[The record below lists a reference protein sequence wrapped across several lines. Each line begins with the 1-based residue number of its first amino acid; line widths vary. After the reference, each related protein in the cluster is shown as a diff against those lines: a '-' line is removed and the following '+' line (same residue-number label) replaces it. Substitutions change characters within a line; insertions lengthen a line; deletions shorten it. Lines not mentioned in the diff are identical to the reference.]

1 MHNEYDKIEVLDGL
15 SGVRAKLAMYIG
27 GTGVGEDGTPPRALI
42 QMLQETISNSLDEAI
57 SGYGNEIVVTVH
69 DDNSVSVCD
78 HGRGIPAGDDL
89 QDAINAFTKT
99 HASGKF
105 SAGAYTTGTTGM
117 HGIGMKAVNAASSFM
132 RVESIREDGSAFL
145 LEFECGELTLKRYG
159 DVIREELS
167 DKIGPHGTLIT
178 FMPDTGPVSD
188 TITKPVLESNE
199 WDIDEVKSRCEIAAF
214 LTPGVTIT
222 LNAREESTQWCYP
235 GGLDE
240 WFSEGRETVSVA
252 GTANVDGH
260 EIQVELVVSD
270 GSGSIVSFANGV
282 ATKDGG
288 YHEAGLRAS
297 LPAAFSTFA
306 NRKFVS
312 ADVLSALDM
321 AVHVKV
327 PADIIEFEGQTKEKL
342 GTSRARQAVSDIVK
356 GKFVDALFDNSSFA
370 KKLIESIDA
379 AKSDREAIVK
389 ARELA
394 KKAREATRGVD
405 RLSVSSK
412 LKTASSRNPAEK
424 ELIITEGDS
433 ASGIGR
439 DPKTQAIM
447 PLRGKIKNVYEI
459 PLAEALSNKE
469 VSTLISV
476 LGAGVSKDFD
486 PKKSQYGRVLIACF
500 TGDTTVRLVDGK
512 TKTFRELVDSN
523 EEIWVWSRTK
533 DGRIVPAKSTGAFK
547 TRTSDDLVEITLDN
561 DDTFTCTADH
571 MIMLSDGQFV
581 RADELDEN
589 DSLSPIYFDEE
600 NGRQMVFD
608 EDSGQF
614 KFAYRIIAEELFDRE
629 RHDAMDRLAEEIDS
643 GQIESHQRSV
653 QVHHLD
659 GDKKNDCPSN
669 LEWLTASEH
678 FRRHNELGWTCYN
691 IGDKHRERVR
701 ELHHQGHYADYT
713 WADTYNGSPKH
724 IEDVKR
730 AHREGRYKHCSFNAR
745 GYNGSEQNR
754 ETARRTNRLSHHRE
768 SVKDG
773 KILNTVAYL
782 LQTGRVI
789 DETTFDFH
797 RQKGCMTFERA
808 LERFESV
815 EEMIQ
820 LAADRVGA
828 IDVDSWRPCREYS
841 HYDNNRKQRTQIA
854 RVIRKMIDEDRPLT
868 IDEYQSSK
876 GSRTMSIQ
884 TAIDRGLFES
894 FDEIIEYAKHVNHS
908 VKSIRRL
915 DSTED
920 VYCLRVPE
928 YGNFALGCGVFV
940 KNCDQDSD
948 GFHIRTLLLGM
959 FFKLCPGLIENGML
973 YVVQSPLYKAI
984 KYVNGQQHSIMIY
997 SESEMVDRRNELAGY
1012 EIRRFKGLGEMSP
1025 EESHAAIADKETRH
1039 LTKITVDDAR
1049 HASTVLKRL
1058 LGNDLD
1064 GRKQWLAQEVRF

>member
-57 SGYGNEIVVTVH
+57 SGYGDEIVVTVR
-69 DDNSVSVCD
+69 DDNSVSVLD
-78 HGRGIPAGDDL
+78 HGRGIPAGVDL

-117 HGIGMKAVNAASSFM
+117 HGIGMKAVNAASSLM

-159 DVIREELS
+159 DVIREELL

-222 LNAREESTQWCYP
+222 LNARGESTRWCYP
-235 GGLDE
+235 GGLAE
-240 WFSEGRETVSVA
+240 WFSEGREAVSVT
-252 GTANVDGH
+252 GTSSVDGH

-486 PKKSQYGRVLIACF
+486 PKKSQYGRVLIAA
-500 TGDTTVRLVDGK
+500 DADVDG
-512 TKTFRELVDSN
+512 
-523 EEIWVWSRTK
+523 
-533 DGRIVPAKSTGAFK
+533 A
-547 TRTSDDLVEITLDN
+547 
-561 DDTFTCTADH
+561 
-571 MIMLSDGQFV
+571 
-581 RADELDEN
+581 
-589 DSLSPIYFDEE
+589 
-600 NGRQMVFD
+600 
-608 EDSGQF
+608 
-614 KFAYRIIAEELFDRE
+614 
-629 RHDAMDRLAEEIDS
+629 
-643 GQIESHQRSV
+643 
-653 QVHHLD
+653 
-659 GDKKNDCPSN
+659 
-669 LEWLTASEH
+669 
-678 FRRHNELGWTCYN
+678 
-691 IGDKHRERVR
+691 
-701 ELHHQGHYADYT
+701 
-713 WADTYNGSPKH
+713 
-724 IEDVKR
+724 
-730 AHREGRYKHCSFNAR
+730 
-745 GYNGSEQNR
+745 
-754 ETARRTNRLSHHRE
+754 
-768 SVKDG
+768 
-773 KILNTVAYL
+773 
-782 LQTGRVI
+782 
-789 DETTFDFH
+789 
-797 RQKGCMTFERA
+797 
-808 LERFESV
+808 
-815 EEMIQ
+815 
-820 LAADRVGA
+820 
-828 IDVDSWRPCREYS
+828 
-841 HYDNNRKQRTQIA
+841 
-854 RVIRKMIDEDRPLT
+854 
-868 IDEYQSSK
+868 
-876 GSRTMSIQ
+876 
-884 TAIDRGLFES
+884 
-894 FDEIIEYAKHVNHS
+894 
-908 VKSIRRL
+908 
-915 DSTED
+915 
-920 VYCLRVPE
+920 
-928 YGNFALGCGVFV
+928 
-940 KNCDQDSD
+940 
-948 GFHIRTLLLGM
+948 HIRTLLLGM

-1039 LTKITVDDAR
+1039 LTKITVEDAR

>member
-57 SGYGNEIVVTVH
+57 SGYGDEIVVTVH
-69 DDNSVSVCD
+69 DDNSVSVLD
-78 HGRGIPAGDDL
+78 HGRGIPAGVDL

-159 DVIREELS
+159 DVIREELL

-222 LNAREESTQWCYP
+222 LNARGESTQWCYS
-235 GGLDE
+235 GGLAE
-240 WFSEGRETVSVA
+240 WFSEGREAVSVA
-252 GTANVDGH
+252 GTSNVDGH

-486 PKKSQYGRVLIACF
+486 PKKSQYGRVLIAA
-500 TGDTTVRLVDGK
+500 DADVDG
-512 TKTFRELVDSN
+512 
-523 EEIWVWSRTK
+523 
-533 DGRIVPAKSTGAFK
+533 A
-547 TRTSDDLVEITLDN
+547 
-561 DDTFTCTADH
+561 
-571 MIMLSDGQFV
+571 
-581 RADELDEN
+581 
-589 DSLSPIYFDEE
+589 
-600 NGRQMVFD
+600 
-608 EDSGQF
+608 
-614 KFAYRIIAEELFDRE
+614 
-629 RHDAMDRLAEEIDS
+629 
-643 GQIESHQRSV
+643 
-653 QVHHLD
+653 
-659 GDKKNDCPSN
+659 
-669 LEWLTASEH
+669 
-678 FRRHNELGWTCYN
+678 
-691 IGDKHRERVR
+691 
-701 ELHHQGHYADYT
+701 
-713 WADTYNGSPKH
+713 
-724 IEDVKR
+724 
-730 AHREGRYKHCSFNAR
+730 
-745 GYNGSEQNR
+745 
-754 ETARRTNRLSHHRE
+754 
-768 SVKDG
+768 
-773 KILNTVAYL
+773 
-782 LQTGRVI
+782 
-789 DETTFDFH
+789 
-797 RQKGCMTFERA
+797 
-808 LERFESV
+808 
-815 EEMIQ
+815 
-820 LAADRVGA
+820 
-828 IDVDSWRPCREYS
+828 
-841 HYDNNRKQRTQIA
+841 
-854 RVIRKMIDEDRPLT
+854 
-868 IDEYQSSK
+868 
-876 GSRTMSIQ
+876 
-884 TAIDRGLFES
+884 
-894 FDEIIEYAKHVNHS
+894 
-908 VKSIRRL
+908 
-915 DSTED
+915 
-920 VYCLRVPE
+920 
-928 YGNFALGCGVFV
+928 
-940 KNCDQDSD
+940 
-948 GFHIRTLLLGM
+948 HIRTLLLGM

-984 KYVNGQQHSIMIY
+984 KYVNGQQQSIMIY

>member
-57 SGYGNEIVVTVH
+57 SGYGDEITITVY

-78 HGRGIPAGDDL
+78 HGRGIPAGVDL

-117 HGIGMKAVNAASSFM
+117 HGIGMKAVNAASSSM

-159 DVIREELS
+159 DVIREELL

-235 GGLDE
+235 GGLAE
-240 WFSEGRETVSVA
+240 WFSEGREAVSVT
-252 GTANVDGH
+252 GTSSVDGH

-486 PKKSQYGRVLIACF
+486 PKKSQYGRVLIAA
-500 TGDTTVRLVDGK
+500 DADVDG
-512 TKTFRELVDSN
+512 
-523 EEIWVWSRTK
+523 
-533 DGRIVPAKSTGAFK
+533 A
-547 TRTSDDLVEITLDN
+547 
-561 DDTFTCTADH
+561 
-571 MIMLSDGQFV
+571 
-581 RADELDEN
+581 
-589 DSLSPIYFDEE
+589 
-600 NGRQMVFD
+600 
-608 EDSGQF
+608 
-614 KFAYRIIAEELFDRE
+614 
-629 RHDAMDRLAEEIDS
+629 
-643 GQIESHQRSV
+643 
-653 QVHHLD
+653 
-659 GDKKNDCPSN
+659 
-669 LEWLTASEH
+669 
-678 FRRHNELGWTCYN
+678 
-691 IGDKHRERVR
+691 
-701 ELHHQGHYADYT
+701 
-713 WADTYNGSPKH
+713 
-724 IEDVKR
+724 
-730 AHREGRYKHCSFNAR
+730 
-745 GYNGSEQNR
+745 
-754 ETARRTNRLSHHRE
+754 
-768 SVKDG
+768 
-773 KILNTVAYL
+773 
-782 LQTGRVI
+782 
-789 DETTFDFH
+789 
-797 RQKGCMTFERA
+797 
-808 LERFESV
+808 
-815 EEMIQ
+815 
-820 LAADRVGA
+820 
-828 IDVDSWRPCREYS
+828 
-841 HYDNNRKQRTQIA
+841 
-854 RVIRKMIDEDRPLT
+854 
-868 IDEYQSSK
+868 
-876 GSRTMSIQ
+876 
-884 TAIDRGLFES
+884 
-894 FDEIIEYAKHVNHS
+894 
-908 VKSIRRL
+908 
-915 DSTED
+915 
-920 VYCLRVPE
+920 
-928 YGNFALGCGVFV
+928 
-940 KNCDQDSD
+940 
-948 GFHIRTLLLGM
+948 HIRTLLLGM

>member
-57 SGYGNEIVVTVH
+57 SGYGDEITITVY
-69 DDNSVSVCD
+69 DDNSVSVLD
-78 HGRGIPAGDDL
+78 HGRGIPAGVDL

-159 DVIREELS
+159 DVIREELL

-178 FMPDTGPVSD
+178 FMPDTGTVSD

-222 LNAREESTQWCYP
+222 LNARGESTQWCYP
-235 GGLDE
+235 GGLAE
-240 WFSEGRETVSVA
+240 WFSEGREAVSVT
-252 GTANVDGH
+252 GTSSVDGH

-486 PKKSQYGRVLIACF
+486 PKKSQYGRVLIAA
-500 TGDTTVRLVDGK
+500 DADVDG
-512 TKTFRELVDSN
+512 
-523 EEIWVWSRTK
+523 
-533 DGRIVPAKSTGAFK
+533 A
-547 TRTSDDLVEITLDN
+547 
-561 DDTFTCTADH
+561 
-571 MIMLSDGQFV
+571 
-581 RADELDEN
+581 
-589 DSLSPIYFDEE
+589 
-600 NGRQMVFD
+600 
-608 EDSGQF
+608 
-614 KFAYRIIAEELFDRE
+614 
-629 RHDAMDRLAEEIDS
+629 
-643 GQIESHQRSV
+643 
-653 QVHHLD
+653 
-659 GDKKNDCPSN
+659 
-669 LEWLTASEH
+669 
-678 FRRHNELGWTCYN
+678 
-691 IGDKHRERVR
+691 
-701 ELHHQGHYADYT
+701 
-713 WADTYNGSPKH
+713 
-724 IEDVKR
+724 
-730 AHREGRYKHCSFNAR
+730 
-745 GYNGSEQNR
+745 
-754 ETARRTNRLSHHRE
+754 
-768 SVKDG
+768 
-773 KILNTVAYL
+773 
-782 LQTGRVI
+782 
-789 DETTFDFH
+789 
-797 RQKGCMTFERA
+797 
-808 LERFESV
+808 
-815 EEMIQ
+815 
-820 LAADRVGA
+820 
-828 IDVDSWRPCREYS
+828 
-841 HYDNNRKQRTQIA
+841 
-854 RVIRKMIDEDRPLT
+854 
-868 IDEYQSSK
+868 
-876 GSRTMSIQ
+876 
-884 TAIDRGLFES
+884 
-894 FDEIIEYAKHVNHS
+894 
-908 VKSIRRL
+908 
-915 DSTED
+915 
-920 VYCLRVPE
+920 
-928 YGNFALGCGVFV
+928 
-940 KNCDQDSD
+940 
-948 GFHIRTLLLGM
+948 HIRTLLLGM

-1039 LTKITVDDAR
+1039 LTKITVEDAR

>member
-57 SGYGNEIVVTVH
+57 SGYGDEITITVH
-69 DDNSVSVCD
+69 DDNSVSVLD
-78 HGRGIPAGDDL
+78 HGRGIPAGVDL

-117 HGIGMKAVNAASSFM
+117 HGVGMKAVNAASSLM

-145 LEFECGELTLKRYG
+145 LEFECGELTLKRHG
-159 DVIREELS
+159 DVIREELL

-222 LNAREESTQWCYP
+222 LNARGESTQWCYP
-235 GGLDE
+235 GGLAE
-240 WFSEGRETVSVA
+240 WFSEGREAVSVT
-252 GTANVDGH
+252 GTSDVDGH

-486 PKKSQYGRVLIACF
+486 PKKSQYGRVLIAA
-500 TGDTTVRLVDGK
+500 DADVDG
-512 TKTFRELVDSN
+512 
-523 EEIWVWSRTK
+523 
-533 DGRIVPAKSTGAFK
+533 A
-547 TRTSDDLVEITLDN
+547 
-561 DDTFTCTADH
+561 
-571 MIMLSDGQFV
+571 
-581 RADELDEN
+581 
-589 DSLSPIYFDEE
+589 
-600 NGRQMVFD
+600 
-608 EDSGQF
+608 
-614 KFAYRIIAEELFDRE
+614 
-629 RHDAMDRLAEEIDS
+629 
-643 GQIESHQRSV
+643 
-653 QVHHLD
+653 
-659 GDKKNDCPSN
+659 
-669 LEWLTASEH
+669 
-678 FRRHNELGWTCYN
+678 
-691 IGDKHRERVR
+691 
-701 ELHHQGHYADYT
+701 
-713 WADTYNGSPKH
+713 
-724 IEDVKR
+724 
-730 AHREGRYKHCSFNAR
+730 
-745 GYNGSEQNR
+745 
-754 ETARRTNRLSHHRE
+754 
-768 SVKDG
+768 
-773 KILNTVAYL
+773 
-782 LQTGRVI
+782 
-789 DETTFDFH
+789 
-797 RQKGCMTFERA
+797 
-808 LERFESV
+808 
-815 EEMIQ
+815 
-820 LAADRVGA
+820 
-828 IDVDSWRPCREYS
+828 
-841 HYDNNRKQRTQIA
+841 
-854 RVIRKMIDEDRPLT
+854 
-868 IDEYQSSK
+868 
-876 GSRTMSIQ
+876 
-884 TAIDRGLFES
+884 
-894 FDEIIEYAKHVNHS
+894 
-908 VKSIRRL
+908 
-915 DSTED
+915 
-920 VYCLRVPE
+920 
-928 YGNFALGCGVFV
+928 
-940 KNCDQDSD
+940 
-948 GFHIRTLLLGM
+948 HIRTLLLGM

>member
-57 SGYGNEIVVTVH
+57 SGYGDEITITVH

-78 HGRGIPAGDDL
+78 HGRGIPAGVDL
-89 QDAINAFTKT
+89 QDAISAFTKT

-159 DVIREELS
+159 DVIREELL

-222 LNAREESTQWCYP
+222 LNARGESTQWCYP
-235 GGLDE
+235 GGLAE
-240 WFSEGRETVSVA
+240 WFSEDREAVSVT
-252 GTANVDGH
+252 GTSSVDGH

-327 PADIIEFEGQTKEKL
+327 PADIIELEGQTKEKL

-394 KKAREATRGVD
+394 KKAREATRSVD

-486 PKKSQYGRVLIACF
+486 PKKSQYGRVLIAA
-500 TGDTTVRLVDGK
+500 DADVDG
-512 TKTFRELVDSN
+512 
-523 EEIWVWSRTK
+523 
-533 DGRIVPAKSTGAFK
+533 A
-547 TRTSDDLVEITLDN
+547 
-561 DDTFTCTADH
+561 
-571 MIMLSDGQFV
+571 
-581 RADELDEN
+581 
-589 DSLSPIYFDEE
+589 
-600 NGRQMVFD
+600 
-608 EDSGQF
+608 
-614 KFAYRIIAEELFDRE
+614 
-629 RHDAMDRLAEEIDS
+629 
-643 GQIESHQRSV
+643 
-653 QVHHLD
+653 
-659 GDKKNDCPSN
+659 
-669 LEWLTASEH
+669 
-678 FRRHNELGWTCYN
+678 
-691 IGDKHRERVR
+691 
-701 ELHHQGHYADYT
+701 
-713 WADTYNGSPKH
+713 
-724 IEDVKR
+724 
-730 AHREGRYKHCSFNAR
+730 
-745 GYNGSEQNR
+745 
-754 ETARRTNRLSHHRE
+754 
-768 SVKDG
+768 
-773 KILNTVAYL
+773 
-782 LQTGRVI
+782 
-789 DETTFDFH
+789 
-797 RQKGCMTFERA
+797 
-808 LERFESV
+808 
-815 EEMIQ
+815 
-820 LAADRVGA
+820 
-828 IDVDSWRPCREYS
+828 
-841 HYDNNRKQRTQIA
+841 
-854 RVIRKMIDEDRPLT
+854 
-868 IDEYQSSK
+868 
-876 GSRTMSIQ
+876 
-884 TAIDRGLFES
+884 
-894 FDEIIEYAKHVNHS
+894 
-908 VKSIRRL
+908 
-915 DSTED
+915 
-920 VYCLRVPE
+920 
-928 YGNFALGCGVFV
+928 
-940 KNCDQDSD
+940 
-948 GFHIRTLLLGM
+948 HIRTLLLGM
-959 FFKLCPGLIENGML
+959 FFRLCPGLIENGML

-1039 LTKITVDDAR
+1039 LTKITVEDAR

-1064 GRKQWLAQEVRF
+1064 GRKRWLAQEVRF

>member
-57 SGYGNEIVVTVH
+57 SGYGDEITITVY
-69 DDNSVSVCD
+69 DDNSVSVLD
-78 HGRGIPAGDDL
+78 HGRGIPAGVDL

-159 DVIREELS
+159 DVIREELL

-222 LNAREESTQWCYP
+222 LNARGESTQWCYP
-235 GGLDE
+235 GGLAE
-240 WFSEGRETVSVA
+240 WFSEGREAVSVT
-252 GTANVDGH
+252 GTSNVDGH

-297 LPAAFSTFA
+297 LPTAFSTFA

-486 PKKSQYGRVLIACF
+486 PKKSQYGRVLIAA
-500 TGDTTVRLVDGK
+500 DADVDG
-512 TKTFRELVDSN
+512 
-523 EEIWVWSRTK
+523 
-533 DGRIVPAKSTGAFK
+533 A
-547 TRTSDDLVEITLDN
+547 
-561 DDTFTCTADH
+561 
-571 MIMLSDGQFV
+571 
-581 RADELDEN
+581 
-589 DSLSPIYFDEE
+589 
-600 NGRQMVFD
+600 
-608 EDSGQF
+608 
-614 KFAYRIIAEELFDRE
+614 
-629 RHDAMDRLAEEIDS
+629 
-643 GQIESHQRSV
+643 
-653 QVHHLD
+653 
-659 GDKKNDCPSN
+659 
-669 LEWLTASEH
+669 
-678 FRRHNELGWTCYN
+678 
-691 IGDKHRERVR
+691 
-701 ELHHQGHYADYT
+701 
-713 WADTYNGSPKH
+713 
-724 IEDVKR
+724 
-730 AHREGRYKHCSFNAR
+730 
-745 GYNGSEQNR
+745 
-754 ETARRTNRLSHHRE
+754 
-768 SVKDG
+768 
-773 KILNTVAYL
+773 
-782 LQTGRVI
+782 
-789 DETTFDFH
+789 
-797 RQKGCMTFERA
+797 
-808 LERFESV
+808 
-815 EEMIQ
+815 
-820 LAADRVGA
+820 
-828 IDVDSWRPCREYS
+828 
-841 HYDNNRKQRTQIA
+841 
-854 RVIRKMIDEDRPLT
+854 
-868 IDEYQSSK
+868 
-876 GSRTMSIQ
+876 
-884 TAIDRGLFES
+884 
-894 FDEIIEYAKHVNHS
+894 
-908 VKSIRRL
+908 
-915 DSTED
+915 
-920 VYCLRVPE
+920 
-928 YGNFALGCGVFV
+928 
-940 KNCDQDSD
+940 
-948 GFHIRTLLLGM
+948 HIRTLLLGM

-1039 LTKITVDDAR
+1039 LTEITVDDAR
-1049 HASTVLKRL
+1049 RASTVLKRL

>member
-57 SGYGNEIVVTVH
+57 SGYGDEIVVTVH

-78 HGRGIPAGDDL
+78 HGRGIPAGVDL

-159 DVIREELS
+159 DVIREELL

-222 LNAREESTQWCYP
+222 LNARGESTQWRYP
-235 GGLDE
+235 GGLAE
-240 WFSEGRETVSVA
+240 WFSEGRETVSVT
-252 GTANVDGH
+252 GTSNVDGH

-486 PKKSQYGRVLIACF
+486 PKKSQYGRVLIAA
-500 TGDTTVRLVDGK
+500 DADVDG
-512 TKTFRELVDSN
+512 
-523 EEIWVWSRTK
+523 
-533 DGRIVPAKSTGAFK
+533 A
-547 TRTSDDLVEITLDN
+547 
-561 DDTFTCTADH
+561 
-571 MIMLSDGQFV
+571 
-581 RADELDEN
+581 
-589 DSLSPIYFDEE
+589 
-600 NGRQMVFD
+600 
-608 EDSGQF
+608 
-614 KFAYRIIAEELFDRE
+614 
-629 RHDAMDRLAEEIDS
+629 
-643 GQIESHQRSV
+643 
-653 QVHHLD
+653 
-659 GDKKNDCPSN
+659 
-669 LEWLTASEH
+669 
-678 FRRHNELGWTCYN
+678 
-691 IGDKHRERVR
+691 
-701 ELHHQGHYADYT
+701 
-713 WADTYNGSPKH
+713 
-724 IEDVKR
+724 
-730 AHREGRYKHCSFNAR
+730 
-745 GYNGSEQNR
+745 
-754 ETARRTNRLSHHRE
+754 
-768 SVKDG
+768 
-773 KILNTVAYL
+773 
-782 LQTGRVI
+782 
-789 DETTFDFH
+789 
-797 RQKGCMTFERA
+797 
-808 LERFESV
+808 
-815 EEMIQ
+815 
-820 LAADRVGA
+820 
-828 IDVDSWRPCREYS
+828 
-841 HYDNNRKQRTQIA
+841 
-854 RVIRKMIDEDRPLT
+854 
-868 IDEYQSSK
+868 
-876 GSRTMSIQ
+876 
-884 TAIDRGLFES
+884 
-894 FDEIIEYAKHVNHS
+894 
-908 VKSIRRL
+908 
-915 DSTED
+915 
-920 VYCLRVPE
+920 
-928 YGNFALGCGVFV
+928 
-940 KNCDQDSD
+940 
-948 GFHIRTLLLGM
+948 HIRTLLLGM

-1039 LTKITVDDAR
+1039 LTKITVEDAR

>member
-57 SGYGNEIVVTVH
+57 SGYGDEITITVH
-69 DDNSVSVCD
+69 DDNSVSVLD
-78 HGRGIPAGDDL
+78 HGRGIPAGVDL

-159 DVIREELS
+159 DVIREELL
-167 DKIGPHGTLIT
+167 DEIGSHGTLIT

-222 LNAREESTQWCYP
+222 LNARGESTQWCYP
-235 GGLDE
+235 GGLAE
-240 WFSEGRETVSVA
+240 WFSEGREAVSVA

-486 PKKSQYGRVLIACF
+486 PKKSQYGQVLIA
-500 TGDTTVRLVDGK
+500 
-512 TKTFRELVDSN
+512 
-523 EEIWVWSRTK
+523 
-533 DGRIVPAKSTGAFK
+533 
-547 TRTSDDLVEITLDN
+547 
-561 DDTFTCTADH
+561 
-571 MIMLSDGQFV
+571 
-581 RADELDEN
+581 
-589 DSLSPIYFDEE
+589 
-600 NGRQMVFD
+600 
-608 EDSGQF
+608 
-614 KFAYRIIAEELFDRE
+614 
-629 RHDAMDRLAEEIDS
+629 
-643 GQIESHQRSV
+643 
-653 QVHHLD
+653 
-659 GDKKNDCPSN
+659 
-669 LEWLTASEH
+669 
-678 FRRHNELGWTCYN
+678 
-691 IGDKHRERVR
+691 
-701 ELHHQGHYADYT
+701 
-713 WADTYNGSPKH
+713 
-724 IEDVKR
+724 
-730 AHREGRYKHCSFNAR
+730 
-745 GYNGSEQNR
+745 
-754 ETARRTNRLSHHRE
+754 
-768 SVKDG
+768 
-773 KILNTVAYL
+773 
-782 LQTGRVI
+782 
-789 DETTFDFH
+789 
-797 RQKGCMTFERA
+797 
-808 LERFESV
+808 
-815 EEMIQ
+815 
-820 LAADRVGA
+820 
-828 IDVDSWRPCREYS
+828 
-841 HYDNNRKQRTQIA
+841 
-854 RVIRKMIDEDRPLT
+854 
-868 IDEYQSSK
+868 
-876 GSRTMSIQ
+876 
-884 TAIDRGLFES
+884 
-894 FDEIIEYAKHVNHS
+894 
-908 VKSIRRL
+908 
-915 DSTED
+915 
-920 VYCLRVPE
+920 
-928 YGNFALGCGVFV
+928 
-940 KNCDQDSD
+940 CDQDSD

-1039 LTKITVDDAR
+1039 LVKITVDDAR

>member
-57 SGYGNEIVVTVH
+57 SGYGDEITITVY
-69 DDNSVSVCD
+69 DDNSVSVLD
-78 HGRGIPAGDDL
+78 HGRGIPAGVDL

-132 RVESIREDGSAFL
+132 RVESMREDGSAFL

-159 DVIREELS
+159 DVIREELL

-199 WDIDEVKSRCEIAAF
+199 WDINEVKSRCEIAAF

-222 LNAREESTQWCYP
+222 LNARQESTQWCYQ
-235 GGLDE
+235 GGLAE
-240 WFSEGRETVSVA
+240 WFSEGREAVSVT
-252 GTANVDGH
+252 GTSNVDGH

-486 PKKSQYGRVLIACF
+486 PKKSQYGRVLIAA
-500 TGDTTVRLVDGK
+500 DADVDG
-512 TKTFRELVDSN
+512 
-523 EEIWVWSRTK
+523 
-533 DGRIVPAKSTGAFK
+533 A
-547 TRTSDDLVEITLDN
+547 
-561 DDTFTCTADH
+561 
-571 MIMLSDGQFV
+571 
-581 RADELDEN
+581 
-589 DSLSPIYFDEE
+589 
-600 NGRQMVFD
+600 
-608 EDSGQF
+608 
-614 KFAYRIIAEELFDRE
+614 
-629 RHDAMDRLAEEIDS
+629 
-643 GQIESHQRSV
+643 
-653 QVHHLD
+653 
-659 GDKKNDCPSN
+659 
-669 LEWLTASEH
+669 
-678 FRRHNELGWTCYN
+678 
-691 IGDKHRERVR
+691 
-701 ELHHQGHYADYT
+701 
-713 WADTYNGSPKH
+713 
-724 IEDVKR
+724 
-730 AHREGRYKHCSFNAR
+730 
-745 GYNGSEQNR
+745 
-754 ETARRTNRLSHHRE
+754 
-768 SVKDG
+768 
-773 KILNTVAYL
+773 
-782 LQTGRVI
+782 
-789 DETTFDFH
+789 
-797 RQKGCMTFERA
+797 
-808 LERFESV
+808 
-815 EEMIQ
+815 
-820 LAADRVGA
+820 
-828 IDVDSWRPCREYS
+828 
-841 HYDNNRKQRTQIA
+841 
-854 RVIRKMIDEDRPLT
+854 
-868 IDEYQSSK
+868 
-876 GSRTMSIQ
+876 
-884 TAIDRGLFES
+884 
-894 FDEIIEYAKHVNHS
+894 
-908 VKSIRRL
+908 
-915 DSTED
+915 
-920 VYCLRVPE
+920 
-928 YGNFALGCGVFV
+928 
-940 KNCDQDSD
+940 
-948 GFHIRTLLLGM
+948 HIRTLLLGM

-984 KYVNGQQHSIMIY
+984 KYVNGQQHSSMIY

-1039 LTKITVDDAR
+1039 LTKITVEDAR

>member
-57 SGYGNEIVVTVH
+57 SGYGDEIVVTVH

-78 HGRGIPAGDDL
+78 HGRGIPAGVDL

-159 DVIREELS
+159 DVIREELM
-167 DKIGPHGTLIT
+167 DKIGTHGTLIT

-222 LNAREESTQWCYP
+222 LNARGESTQWCYP
-235 GGLDE
+235 GGLAE
-240 WFSEGRETVSVA
+240 WFSEGREAVSVT
-252 GTANVDGH
+252 GTSSVDGH

-486 PKKSQYGRVLIACF
+486 PKKSQYGRVLIAA
-500 TGDTTVRLVDGK
+500 DADVDG
-512 TKTFRELVDSN
+512 
-523 EEIWVWSRTK
+523 
-533 DGRIVPAKSTGAFK
+533 A
-547 TRTSDDLVEITLDN
+547 
-561 DDTFTCTADH
+561 
-571 MIMLSDGQFV
+571 
-581 RADELDEN
+581 
-589 DSLSPIYFDEE
+589 
-600 NGRQMVFD
+600 
-608 EDSGQF
+608 
-614 KFAYRIIAEELFDRE
+614 
-629 RHDAMDRLAEEIDS
+629 
-643 GQIESHQRSV
+643 
-653 QVHHLD
+653 
-659 GDKKNDCPSN
+659 
-669 LEWLTASEH
+669 
-678 FRRHNELGWTCYN
+678 
-691 IGDKHRERVR
+691 
-701 ELHHQGHYADYT
+701 
-713 WADTYNGSPKH
+713 
-724 IEDVKR
+724 
-730 AHREGRYKHCSFNAR
+730 
-745 GYNGSEQNR
+745 
-754 ETARRTNRLSHHRE
+754 
-768 SVKDG
+768 
-773 KILNTVAYL
+773 
-782 LQTGRVI
+782 
-789 DETTFDFH
+789 
-797 RQKGCMTFERA
+797 
-808 LERFESV
+808 
-815 EEMIQ
+815 
-820 LAADRVGA
+820 
-828 IDVDSWRPCREYS
+828 
-841 HYDNNRKQRTQIA
+841 
-854 RVIRKMIDEDRPLT
+854 
-868 IDEYQSSK
+868 
-876 GSRTMSIQ
+876 
-884 TAIDRGLFES
+884 
-894 FDEIIEYAKHVNHS
+894 
-908 VKSIRRL
+908 
-915 DSTED
+915 
-920 VYCLRVPE
+920 
-928 YGNFALGCGVFV
+928 
-940 KNCDQDSD
+940 
-948 GFHIRTLLLGM
+948 HIRTLLLGM

-1039 LTKITVDDAR
+1039 LTKITVEDAR

>member
-57 SGYGNEIVVTVH
+57 SGYGNEITITVH

-78 HGRGIPAGDDL
+78 HGRGIPAGVDL

-159 DVIREELS
+159 DVIREELL

-222 LNAREESTQWCYP
+222 LNARGESTQWCYP
-235 GGLDE
+235 GGLAE

-486 PKKSQYGRVLIACF
+486 PKKSQYGRVLIAC
-500 TGDTTVRLVDGK
+500 
-512 TKTFRELVDSN
+512 
-523 EEIWVWSRTK
+523 
-533 DGRIVPAKSTGAFK
+533 
-547 TRTSDDLVEITLDN
+547 
-561 DDTFTCTADH
+561 
-571 MIMLSDGQFV
+571 
-581 RADELDEN
+581 
-589 DSLSPIYFDEE
+589 
-600 NGRQMVFD
+600 
-608 EDSGQF
+608 
-614 KFAYRIIAEELFDRE
+614 
-629 RHDAMDRLAEEIDS
+629 
-643 GQIESHQRSV
+643 
-653 QVHHLD
+653 
-659 GDKKNDCPSN
+659 
-669 LEWLTASEH
+669 
-678 FRRHNELGWTCYN
+678 
-691 IGDKHRERVR
+691 
-701 ELHHQGHYADYT
+701 
-713 WADTYNGSPKH
+713 
-724 IEDVKR
+724 
-730 AHREGRYKHCSFNAR
+730 
-745 GYNGSEQNR
+745 
-754 ETARRTNRLSHHRE
+754 
-768 SVKDG
+768 
-773 KILNTVAYL
+773 
-782 LQTGRVI
+782 
-789 DETTFDFH
+789 
-797 RQKGCMTFERA
+797 
-808 LERFESV
+808 
-815 EEMIQ
+815 
-820 LAADRVGA
+820 
-828 IDVDSWRPCREYS
+828 
-841 HYDNNRKQRTQIA
+841 
-854 RVIRKMIDEDRPLT
+854 
-868 IDEYQSSK
+868 
-876 GSRTMSIQ
+876 
-884 TAIDRGLFES
+884 
-894 FDEIIEYAKHVNHS
+894 
-908 VKSIRRL
+908 
-915 DSTED
+915 
-920 VYCLRVPE
+920 
-928 YGNFALGCGVFV
+928 
-940 KNCDQDSD
+940 DQDSD

-997 SESEMVDRRNELAGY
+997 SESEMIDRRNELAGY

>member
-69 DDNSVSVCD
+69 DDNSVSVLD
-78 HGRGIPAGDDL
+78 HGRGIPAGVDL

-159 DVIREELS
+159 DVIREELM
-167 DKIGPHGTLIT
+167 DKIGTHGTLIT

-222 LNAREESTQWCYP
+222 LNARGESTQWCYP
-235 GGLDE
+235 GGLAE
-240 WFSEGRETVSVA
+240 WFSEGREAVSVT
-252 GTANVDGH
+252 GTSSVDGH

-486 PKKSQYGRVLIACF
+486 PKKSQYGRVLIAA
-500 TGDTTVRLVDGK
+500 DADVDG
-512 TKTFRELVDSN
+512 
-523 EEIWVWSRTK
+523 
-533 DGRIVPAKSTGAFK
+533 A
-547 TRTSDDLVEITLDN
+547 
-561 DDTFTCTADH
+561 
-571 MIMLSDGQFV
+571 
-581 RADELDEN
+581 
-589 DSLSPIYFDEE
+589 
-600 NGRQMVFD
+600 
-608 EDSGQF
+608 
-614 KFAYRIIAEELFDRE
+614 
-629 RHDAMDRLAEEIDS
+629 
-643 GQIESHQRSV
+643 
-653 QVHHLD
+653 
-659 GDKKNDCPSN
+659 
-669 LEWLTASEH
+669 
-678 FRRHNELGWTCYN
+678 
-691 IGDKHRERVR
+691 
-701 ELHHQGHYADYT
+701 
-713 WADTYNGSPKH
+713 
-724 IEDVKR
+724 
-730 AHREGRYKHCSFNAR
+730 
-745 GYNGSEQNR
+745 
-754 ETARRTNRLSHHRE
+754 
-768 SVKDG
+768 
-773 KILNTVAYL
+773 
-782 LQTGRVI
+782 
-789 DETTFDFH
+789 
-797 RQKGCMTFERA
+797 
-808 LERFESV
+808 
-815 EEMIQ
+815 
-820 LAADRVGA
+820 
-828 IDVDSWRPCREYS
+828 
-841 HYDNNRKQRTQIA
+841 
-854 RVIRKMIDEDRPLT
+854 
-868 IDEYQSSK
+868 
-876 GSRTMSIQ
+876 
-884 TAIDRGLFES
+884 
-894 FDEIIEYAKHVNHS
+894 
-908 VKSIRRL
+908 
-915 DSTED
+915 
-920 VYCLRVPE
+920 
-928 YGNFALGCGVFV
+928 
-940 KNCDQDSD
+940 
-948 GFHIRTLLLGM
+948 HIRTLLLGM

-1025 EESHAAIADKETRH
+1025 EESHAAIADKDTRH

>member
-57 SGYGNEIVVTVH
+57 SGYGDEIVVTVH
-69 DDNSVSVCD
+69 DDNSVSVLD
-78 HGRGIPAGDDL
+78 HGRGVPGGVDL

-145 LEFECGELTLKRYG
+145 IEFECGELTLKRYG
-159 DVIREELS
+159 DVIREELL

-178 FMPDTGPVSD
+178 FVPDTGPVSD

-199 WDIDEVKSRCEIAAF
+199 WDINEVKSRCEIAAF

-222 LNAREESTQWCYP
+222 LNARGESTQWCYP
-235 GGLDE
+235 GGLAE
-240 WFSEGRETVSVA
+240 WFSEGREAVSVA

-297 LPAAFSTFA
+297 MPAAFSTFA

-486 PKKSQYGRVLIACF
+486 PKKSQYGRVLIAA
-500 TGDTTVRLVDGK
+500 DADVDG
-512 TKTFRELVDSN
+512 
-523 EEIWVWSRTK
+523 
-533 DGRIVPAKSTGAFK
+533 A
-547 TRTSDDLVEITLDN
+547 
-561 DDTFTCTADH
+561 
-571 MIMLSDGQFV
+571 
-581 RADELDEN
+581 
-589 DSLSPIYFDEE
+589 
-600 NGRQMVFD
+600 
-608 EDSGQF
+608 
-614 KFAYRIIAEELFDRE
+614 
-629 RHDAMDRLAEEIDS
+629 
-643 GQIESHQRSV
+643 
-653 QVHHLD
+653 
-659 GDKKNDCPSN
+659 
-669 LEWLTASEH
+669 
-678 FRRHNELGWTCYN
+678 
-691 IGDKHRERVR
+691 
-701 ELHHQGHYADYT
+701 
-713 WADTYNGSPKH
+713 
-724 IEDVKR
+724 
-730 AHREGRYKHCSFNAR
+730 
-745 GYNGSEQNR
+745 
-754 ETARRTNRLSHHRE
+754 
-768 SVKDG
+768 
-773 KILNTVAYL
+773 
-782 LQTGRVI
+782 
-789 DETTFDFH
+789 
-797 RQKGCMTFERA
+797 
-808 LERFESV
+808 
-815 EEMIQ
+815 
-820 LAADRVGA
+820 
-828 IDVDSWRPCREYS
+828 
-841 HYDNNRKQRTQIA
+841 
-854 RVIRKMIDEDRPLT
+854 
-868 IDEYQSSK
+868 
-876 GSRTMSIQ
+876 
-884 TAIDRGLFES
+884 
-894 FDEIIEYAKHVNHS
+894 
-908 VKSIRRL
+908 
-915 DSTED
+915 
-920 VYCLRVPE
+920 
-928 YGNFALGCGVFV
+928 
-940 KNCDQDSD
+940 
-948 GFHIRTLLLGM
+948 HIRTLLLGM

>member
-57 SGYGNEIVVTVH
+57 SGYGDEVIVTVH
-69 DDNSVSVCD
+69 DDNSVSVLD
-78 HGRGIPAGDDL
+78 HGRGIPAGVDL

-117 HGIGMKAVNAASSFM
+117 HGIGMKAVNAASSLM

-159 DVIREELS
+159 DVIREELL

-199 WDIDEVKSRCEIAAF
+199 WDLDEVKSRCEIAAF

-222 LNAREESTQWCYP
+222 LNAQGESTQWCYP
-235 GGLDE
+235 GGLAE

-486 PKKSQYGRVLIACF
+486 PKKSQYGRVLIAA
-500 TGDTTVRLVDGK
+500 DADVDG
-512 TKTFRELVDSN
+512 
-523 EEIWVWSRTK
+523 
-533 DGRIVPAKSTGAFK
+533 A
-547 TRTSDDLVEITLDN
+547 
-561 DDTFTCTADH
+561 
-571 MIMLSDGQFV
+571 
-581 RADELDEN
+581 
-589 DSLSPIYFDEE
+589 
-600 NGRQMVFD
+600 
-608 EDSGQF
+608 
-614 KFAYRIIAEELFDRE
+614 
-629 RHDAMDRLAEEIDS
+629 
-643 GQIESHQRSV
+643 
-653 QVHHLD
+653 
-659 GDKKNDCPSN
+659 
-669 LEWLTASEH
+669 
-678 FRRHNELGWTCYN
+678 
-691 IGDKHRERVR
+691 
-701 ELHHQGHYADYT
+701 
-713 WADTYNGSPKH
+713 
-724 IEDVKR
+724 
-730 AHREGRYKHCSFNAR
+730 
-745 GYNGSEQNR
+745 
-754 ETARRTNRLSHHRE
+754 
-768 SVKDG
+768 
-773 KILNTVAYL
+773 
-782 LQTGRVI
+782 
-789 DETTFDFH
+789 
-797 RQKGCMTFERA
+797 
-808 LERFESV
+808 
-815 EEMIQ
+815 
-820 LAADRVGA
+820 
-828 IDVDSWRPCREYS
+828 
-841 HYDNNRKQRTQIA
+841 
-854 RVIRKMIDEDRPLT
+854 
-868 IDEYQSSK
+868 
-876 GSRTMSIQ
+876 
-884 TAIDRGLFES
+884 
-894 FDEIIEYAKHVNHS
+894 
-908 VKSIRRL
+908 
-915 DSTED
+915 
-920 VYCLRVPE
+920 
-928 YGNFALGCGVFV
+928 
-940 KNCDQDSD
+940 
-948 GFHIRTLLLGM
+948 HIRTLLLGM

-1064 GRKQWLAQEVRF
+1064 GRKQWLAREVRF

>member
-57 SGYGNEIVVTVH
+57 SGYGDEIVVTVH

-78 HGRGIPAGDDL
+78 HGRGIPAGVDL

-159 DVIREELS
+159 DVICEDLL

-222 LNAREESTQWCYP
+222 LNARGESTQWCYP
-235 GGLDE
+235 GGLAE
-240 WFSEGRETVSVA
+240 WFSEGREAVSVT
-252 GTANVDGH
+252 GTSSVDGH

-486 PKKSQYGRVLIACF
+486 PKKSQYGRVLIAA
-500 TGDTTVRLVDGK
+500 DADVDG
-512 TKTFRELVDSN
+512 
-523 EEIWVWSRTK
+523 
-533 DGRIVPAKSTGAFK
+533 A
-547 TRTSDDLVEITLDN
+547 
-561 DDTFTCTADH
+561 
-571 MIMLSDGQFV
+571 
-581 RADELDEN
+581 
-589 DSLSPIYFDEE
+589 
-600 NGRQMVFD
+600 
-608 EDSGQF
+608 
-614 KFAYRIIAEELFDRE
+614 
-629 RHDAMDRLAEEIDS
+629 
-643 GQIESHQRSV
+643 
-653 QVHHLD
+653 
-659 GDKKNDCPSN
+659 
-669 LEWLTASEH
+669 
-678 FRRHNELGWTCYN
+678 
-691 IGDKHRERVR
+691 
-701 ELHHQGHYADYT
+701 
-713 WADTYNGSPKH
+713 
-724 IEDVKR
+724 
-730 AHREGRYKHCSFNAR
+730 
-745 GYNGSEQNR
+745 
-754 ETARRTNRLSHHRE
+754 
-768 SVKDG
+768 
-773 KILNTVAYL
+773 
-782 LQTGRVI
+782 
-789 DETTFDFH
+789 
-797 RQKGCMTFERA
+797 
-808 LERFESV
+808 
-815 EEMIQ
+815 
-820 LAADRVGA
+820 
-828 IDVDSWRPCREYS
+828 
-841 HYDNNRKQRTQIA
+841 
-854 RVIRKMIDEDRPLT
+854 
-868 IDEYQSSK
+868 
-876 GSRTMSIQ
+876 
-884 TAIDRGLFES
+884 
-894 FDEIIEYAKHVNHS
+894 
-908 VKSIRRL
+908 
-915 DSTED
+915 
-920 VYCLRVPE
+920 
-928 YGNFALGCGVFV
+928 
-940 KNCDQDSD
+940 
-948 GFHIRTLLLGM
+948 HIRTLLLGM

-1039 LTKITVDDAR
+1039 LTKITVEDAR

>member
-1 MHNEYDKIEVLDGL
+1 MRNEYDKIEVLDGL

-57 SGYGNEIVVTVH
+57 SGYGDEITITVH

-78 HGRGIPAGDDL
+78 HGRGIPAGVDL

-159 DVIREELS
+159 DVIREELM

-235 GGLDE
+235 GGLAE
-240 WFSEGRETVSVA
+240 WFSEGRETVSVT
-252 GTANVDGH
+252 GTSNVDGH

-297 LPAAFSTFA
+297 MPAAFSTFA

-486 PKKSQYGRVLIACF
+486 PKKSQYGRVLIAA
-500 TGDTTVRLVDGK
+500 DADVDG
-512 TKTFRELVDSN
+512 
-523 EEIWVWSRTK
+523 
-533 DGRIVPAKSTGAFK
+533 A
-547 TRTSDDLVEITLDN
+547 
-561 DDTFTCTADH
+561 
-571 MIMLSDGQFV
+571 
-581 RADELDEN
+581 
-589 DSLSPIYFDEE
+589 
-600 NGRQMVFD
+600 
-608 EDSGQF
+608 
-614 KFAYRIIAEELFDRE
+614 
-629 RHDAMDRLAEEIDS
+629 
-643 GQIESHQRSV
+643 
-653 QVHHLD
+653 
-659 GDKKNDCPSN
+659 
-669 LEWLTASEH
+669 
-678 FRRHNELGWTCYN
+678 
-691 IGDKHRERVR
+691 
-701 ELHHQGHYADYT
+701 
-713 WADTYNGSPKH
+713 
-724 IEDVKR
+724 
-730 AHREGRYKHCSFNAR
+730 
-745 GYNGSEQNR
+745 
-754 ETARRTNRLSHHRE
+754 
-768 SVKDG
+768 
-773 KILNTVAYL
+773 
-782 LQTGRVI
+782 
-789 DETTFDFH
+789 
-797 RQKGCMTFERA
+797 
-808 LERFESV
+808 
-815 EEMIQ
+815 
-820 LAADRVGA
+820 
-828 IDVDSWRPCREYS
+828 
-841 HYDNNRKQRTQIA
+841 
-854 RVIRKMIDEDRPLT
+854 
-868 IDEYQSSK
+868 
-876 GSRTMSIQ
+876 
-884 TAIDRGLFES
+884 
-894 FDEIIEYAKHVNHS
+894 
-908 VKSIRRL
+908 
-915 DSTED
+915 
-920 VYCLRVPE
+920 
-928 YGNFALGCGVFV
+928 
-940 KNCDQDSD
+940 
-948 GFHIRTLLLGM
+948 HIRTLLLGM

>member
-57 SGYGNEIVVTVH
+57 SGYGDEIIVTVH
-69 DDNSVSVCD
+69 DDNSVSVLD

-117 HGIGMKAVNAASSFM
+117 HGIGMKAVNAASSLM
-132 RVESIREDGSAFL
+132 RVESIRDDGSAFL

-159 DVIREELS
+159 DVIREELL

-222 LNAREESTQWCYP
+222 LNARDESTQWCYP
-235 GGLDE
+235 GGLAE
-240 WFSEGRETVSVA
+240 WFSEGREAVSVT
-252 GTANVDGH
+252 GTSSVDGH

-356 GKFVDALFDNSSFA
+356 GKFVDALFDNVPFA

-486 PKKSQYGRVLIACF
+486 PKKSQYGRVLIAA
-500 TGDTTVRLVDGK
+500 DADVDG
-512 TKTFRELVDSN
+512 
-523 EEIWVWSRTK
+523 
-533 DGRIVPAKSTGAFK
+533 A
-547 TRTSDDLVEITLDN
+547 
-561 DDTFTCTADH
+561 
-571 MIMLSDGQFV
+571 
-581 RADELDEN
+581 
-589 DSLSPIYFDEE
+589 
-600 NGRQMVFD
+600 
-608 EDSGQF
+608 
-614 KFAYRIIAEELFDRE
+614 
-629 RHDAMDRLAEEIDS
+629 
-643 GQIESHQRSV
+643 
-653 QVHHLD
+653 
-659 GDKKNDCPSN
+659 
-669 LEWLTASEH
+669 
-678 FRRHNELGWTCYN
+678 
-691 IGDKHRERVR
+691 
-701 ELHHQGHYADYT
+701 
-713 WADTYNGSPKH
+713 
-724 IEDVKR
+724 
-730 AHREGRYKHCSFNAR
+730 
-745 GYNGSEQNR
+745 
-754 ETARRTNRLSHHRE
+754 
-768 SVKDG
+768 
-773 KILNTVAYL
+773 
-782 LQTGRVI
+782 
-789 DETTFDFH
+789 
-797 RQKGCMTFERA
+797 
-808 LERFESV
+808 
-815 EEMIQ
+815 
-820 LAADRVGA
+820 
-828 IDVDSWRPCREYS
+828 
-841 HYDNNRKQRTQIA
+841 
-854 RVIRKMIDEDRPLT
+854 
-868 IDEYQSSK
+868 
-876 GSRTMSIQ
+876 
-884 TAIDRGLFES
+884 
-894 FDEIIEYAKHVNHS
+894 
-908 VKSIRRL
+908 
-915 DSTED
+915 
-920 VYCLRVPE
+920 
-928 YGNFALGCGVFV
+928 
-940 KNCDQDSD
+940 
-948 GFHIRTLLLGM
+948 HIRTLLLGM
-959 FFKLCPGLIENGML
+959 FFRLCPGLIENGML

-997 SESEMVDRRNELAGY
+997 SESEMIDRRNELAGY

-1025 EESHAAIADKETRH
+1025 EESHAAIADRETRH

>member
-57 SGYGNEIVVTVH
+57 SGYGDEITITVY
-69 DDNSVSVCD
+69 DDNSVSVLD
-78 HGRGIPAGDDL
+78 HGRGIPAGVDL

-105 SAGAYTTGTTGM
+105 STGAYTTGTTGM

-132 RVESIREDGSAFL
+132 RVESIREDCSAFL

-159 DVIREELS
+159 DVIREELL

-222 LNAREESTQWCYP
+222 LNARGESTQWCYP
-235 GGLDE
+235 GGLAE
-240 WFSEGRETVSVA
+240 WFSEGRETVSVT
-252 GTANVDGH
+252 GTSSVDGH

-486 PKKSQYGRVLIACF
+486 PKKSQYGRVLVAA
-500 TGDTTVRLVDGK
+500 DADVDG
-512 TKTFRELVDSN
+512 
-523 EEIWVWSRTK
+523 
-533 DGRIVPAKSTGAFK
+533 A
-547 TRTSDDLVEITLDN
+547 
-561 DDTFTCTADH
+561 
-571 MIMLSDGQFV
+571 
-581 RADELDEN
+581 
-589 DSLSPIYFDEE
+589 
-600 NGRQMVFD
+600 
-608 EDSGQF
+608 
-614 KFAYRIIAEELFDRE
+614 
-629 RHDAMDRLAEEIDS
+629 
-643 GQIESHQRSV
+643 
-653 QVHHLD
+653 
-659 GDKKNDCPSN
+659 
-669 LEWLTASEH
+669 
-678 FRRHNELGWTCYN
+678 
-691 IGDKHRERVR
+691 
-701 ELHHQGHYADYT
+701 
-713 WADTYNGSPKH
+713 
-724 IEDVKR
+724 
-730 AHREGRYKHCSFNAR
+730 
-745 GYNGSEQNR
+745 
-754 ETARRTNRLSHHRE
+754 
-768 SVKDG
+768 
-773 KILNTVAYL
+773 
-782 LQTGRVI
+782 
-789 DETTFDFH
+789 
-797 RQKGCMTFERA
+797 
-808 LERFESV
+808 
-815 EEMIQ
+815 
-820 LAADRVGA
+820 
-828 IDVDSWRPCREYS
+828 
-841 HYDNNRKQRTQIA
+841 
-854 RVIRKMIDEDRPLT
+854 
-868 IDEYQSSK
+868 
-876 GSRTMSIQ
+876 
-884 TAIDRGLFES
+884 
-894 FDEIIEYAKHVNHS
+894 
-908 VKSIRRL
+908 
-915 DSTED
+915 
-920 VYCLRVPE
+920 
-928 YGNFALGCGVFV
+928 
-940 KNCDQDSD
+940 
-948 GFHIRTLLLGM
+948 HIRTLLLGM

-997 SESEMVDRRNELAGY
+997 SESEMIDRRNELAGY

-1039 LTKITVDDAR
+1039 LTKITVEDAR

>member
-57 SGYGNEIVVTVH
+57 SGYGDEITITVH
-69 DDNSVSVCD
+69 DDNSVSVLD
-78 HGRGIPAGDDL
+78 HGRGIPAGVDL

-159 DVIREELS
+159 DVIREELL

-222 LNAREESTQWCYP
+222 LNAQGESTQWCYP
-235 GGLDE
+235 GGLAE
-240 WFSEGRETVSVA
+240 WFSEGREAVSVA
-252 GTANVDGH
+252 GTANADGH

-297 LPAAFSTFA
+297 LPAAFSAFA

-486 PKKSQYGRVLIACF
+486 PKKSQYGKVLIAA
-500 TGDTTVRLVDGK
+500 DADVDG
-512 TKTFRELVDSN
+512 S
-523 EEIWVWSRTK
+523 
-533 DGRIVPAKSTGAFK
+533 
-547 TRTSDDLVEITLDN
+547 
-561 DDTFTCTADH
+561 
-571 MIMLSDGQFV
+571 
-581 RADELDEN
+581 
-589 DSLSPIYFDEE
+589 
-600 NGRQMVFD
+600 
-608 EDSGQF
+608 
-614 KFAYRIIAEELFDRE
+614 
-629 RHDAMDRLAEEIDS
+629 
-643 GQIESHQRSV
+643 
-653 QVHHLD
+653 
-659 GDKKNDCPSN
+659 
-669 LEWLTASEH
+669 
-678 FRRHNELGWTCYN
+678 
-691 IGDKHRERVR
+691 
-701 ELHHQGHYADYT
+701 
-713 WADTYNGSPKH
+713 
-724 IEDVKR
+724 
-730 AHREGRYKHCSFNAR
+730 
-745 GYNGSEQNR
+745 
-754 ETARRTNRLSHHRE
+754 
-768 SVKDG
+768 
-773 KILNTVAYL
+773 
-782 LQTGRVI
+782 
-789 DETTFDFH
+789 
-797 RQKGCMTFERA
+797 
-808 LERFESV
+808 
-815 EEMIQ
+815 
-820 LAADRVGA
+820 
-828 IDVDSWRPCREYS
+828 
-841 HYDNNRKQRTQIA
+841 
-854 RVIRKMIDEDRPLT
+854 
-868 IDEYQSSK
+868 
-876 GSRTMSIQ
+876 
-884 TAIDRGLFES
+884 
-894 FDEIIEYAKHVNHS
+894 
-908 VKSIRRL
+908 
-915 DSTED
+915 
-920 VYCLRVPE
+920 
-928 YGNFALGCGVFV
+928 
-940 KNCDQDSD
+940 
-948 GFHIRTLLLGM
+948 HIRTLLLGM

-984 KYVNGQQHSIMIY
+984 KYVNGQQQSIMIY

>member
-57 SGYGNEIVVTVH
+57 SGYGDEITITVN
-69 DDNSVSVCD
+69 DDNSVSVLD
-78 HGRGIPAGDDL
+78 HGRGIPAGVDL

-145 LEFECGELTLKRYG
+145 LEFECGELTLKRYD
-159 DVIREELS
+159 DVISEELLA
-167 DKIGPHGTLIT
+167 KIGPHGTLIT

-222 LNAREESTQWCYP
+222 LNARGESTQWCYP
-235 GGLDE
+235 GGLAE

-486 PKKSQYGRVLIACF
+486 PKKSQYGRVLIAA
-500 TGDTTVRLVDGK
+500 DADVDG
-512 TKTFRELVDSN
+512 
-523 EEIWVWSRTK
+523 
-533 DGRIVPAKSTGAFK
+533 A
-547 TRTSDDLVEITLDN
+547 
-561 DDTFTCTADH
+561 
-571 MIMLSDGQFV
+571 
-581 RADELDEN
+581 
-589 DSLSPIYFDEE
+589 
-600 NGRQMVFD
+600 
-608 EDSGQF
+608 
-614 KFAYRIIAEELFDRE
+614 
-629 RHDAMDRLAEEIDS
+629 
-643 GQIESHQRSV
+643 
-653 QVHHLD
+653 
-659 GDKKNDCPSN
+659 
-669 LEWLTASEH
+669 
-678 FRRHNELGWTCYN
+678 
-691 IGDKHRERVR
+691 
-701 ELHHQGHYADYT
+701 
-713 WADTYNGSPKH
+713 
-724 IEDVKR
+724 
-730 AHREGRYKHCSFNAR
+730 
-745 GYNGSEQNR
+745 
-754 ETARRTNRLSHHRE
+754 
-768 SVKDG
+768 
-773 KILNTVAYL
+773 
-782 LQTGRVI
+782 
-789 DETTFDFH
+789 
-797 RQKGCMTFERA
+797 
-808 LERFESV
+808 
-815 EEMIQ
+815 
-820 LAADRVGA
+820 
-828 IDVDSWRPCREYS
+828 
-841 HYDNNRKQRTQIA
+841 
-854 RVIRKMIDEDRPLT
+854 
-868 IDEYQSSK
+868 
-876 GSRTMSIQ
+876 
-884 TAIDRGLFES
+884 
-894 FDEIIEYAKHVNHS
+894 
-908 VKSIRRL
+908 
-915 DSTED
+915 
-920 VYCLRVPE
+920 
-928 YGNFALGCGVFV
+928 
-940 KNCDQDSD
+940 
-948 GFHIRTLLLGM
+948 HIRTLLLGM

>member
-1 MHNEYDKIEVLDGL
+1 
-15 SGVRAKLAMYIG
+15 
-27 GTGVGEDGTPPRALI
+27 
-42 QMLQETISNSLDEAI
+42 
-57 SGYGNEIVVTVH
+57 
-69 DDNSVSVCD
+69 
-78 HGRGIPAGDDL
+78 
-89 QDAINAFTKT
+89 
-99 HASGKF
+99 
-105 SAGAYTTGTTGM
+105 
-117 HGIGMKAVNAASSFM
+117 MKAVNAASSFM

-159 DVIREELS
+159 DVIREELM
-167 DKIGPHGTLIT
+167 DKIGTHGTLIT

-188 TITKPVLESNE
+188 TITKPVLESSE

-222 LNAREESTQWCYP
+222 LNARGESTQWCYP
-235 GGLDE
+235 GGLAE
-240 WFSEGRETVSVA
+240 WFSEGREAVSVT
-252 GTANVDGH
+252 GTSSVDGH

-486 PKKSQYGRVLIACF
+486 PKKSQYGRVLIAA
-500 TGDTTVRLVDGK
+500 DADVDG
-512 TKTFRELVDSN
+512 
-523 EEIWVWSRTK
+523 
-533 DGRIVPAKSTGAFK
+533 A
-547 TRTSDDLVEITLDN
+547 
-561 DDTFTCTADH
+561 
-571 MIMLSDGQFV
+571 
-581 RADELDEN
+581 
-589 DSLSPIYFDEE
+589 
-600 NGRQMVFD
+600 
-608 EDSGQF
+608 
-614 KFAYRIIAEELFDRE
+614 
-629 RHDAMDRLAEEIDS
+629 
-643 GQIESHQRSV
+643 
-653 QVHHLD
+653 
-659 GDKKNDCPSN
+659 
-669 LEWLTASEH
+669 
-678 FRRHNELGWTCYN
+678 
-691 IGDKHRERVR
+691 
-701 ELHHQGHYADYT
+701 
-713 WADTYNGSPKH
+713 
-724 IEDVKR
+724 
-730 AHREGRYKHCSFNAR
+730 
-745 GYNGSEQNR
+745 
-754 ETARRTNRLSHHRE
+754 
-768 SVKDG
+768 
-773 KILNTVAYL
+773 
-782 LQTGRVI
+782 
-789 DETTFDFH
+789 
-797 RQKGCMTFERA
+797 
-808 LERFESV
+808 
-815 EEMIQ
+815 
-820 LAADRVGA
+820 
-828 IDVDSWRPCREYS
+828 
-841 HYDNNRKQRTQIA
+841 
-854 RVIRKMIDEDRPLT
+854 
-868 IDEYQSSK
+868 
-876 GSRTMSIQ
+876 
-884 TAIDRGLFES
+884 
-894 FDEIIEYAKHVNHS
+894 
-908 VKSIRRL
+908 
-915 DSTED
+915 
-920 VYCLRVPE
+920 
-928 YGNFALGCGVFV
+928 
-940 KNCDQDSD
+940 
-948 GFHIRTLLLGM
+948 HIRTLLLGM

-1025 EESHAAIADKETRH
+1025 EESHAAIADKDTRH

>member
-57 SGYGNEIVVTVH
+57 SGYGDEITITVH
-69 DDNSVSVCD
+69 DDNSVSVLD
-78 HGRGIPAGDDL
+78 HGRGIPAGVDL

-159 DVIREELS
+159 DVIREELL

-188 TITKPVLESNE
+188 TITKSVLESNE

-222 LNAREESTQWCYP
+222 LNARGESTQWCYP
-235 GGLDE
+235 GGLAE
-240 WFSEGRETVSVA
+240 WFSEGRETVSVT
-252 GTANVDGH
+252 GTSNVDGH

-486 PKKSQYGRVLIACF
+486 PKKSQYGRVLIAA
-500 TGDTTVRLVDGK
+500 DADVDG
-512 TKTFRELVDSN
+512 
-523 EEIWVWSRTK
+523 
-533 DGRIVPAKSTGAFK
+533 A
-547 TRTSDDLVEITLDN
+547 
-561 DDTFTCTADH
+561 
-571 MIMLSDGQFV
+571 
-581 RADELDEN
+581 
-589 DSLSPIYFDEE
+589 
-600 NGRQMVFD
+600 
-608 EDSGQF
+608 
-614 KFAYRIIAEELFDRE
+614 
-629 RHDAMDRLAEEIDS
+629 
-643 GQIESHQRSV
+643 
-653 QVHHLD
+653 
-659 GDKKNDCPSN
+659 
-669 LEWLTASEH
+669 
-678 FRRHNELGWTCYN
+678 
-691 IGDKHRERVR
+691 
-701 ELHHQGHYADYT
+701 
-713 WADTYNGSPKH
+713 
-724 IEDVKR
+724 
-730 AHREGRYKHCSFNAR
+730 
-745 GYNGSEQNR
+745 
-754 ETARRTNRLSHHRE
+754 
-768 SVKDG
+768 
-773 KILNTVAYL
+773 
-782 LQTGRVI
+782 
-789 DETTFDFH
+789 
-797 RQKGCMTFERA
+797 
-808 LERFESV
+808 
-815 EEMIQ
+815 
-820 LAADRVGA
+820 
-828 IDVDSWRPCREYS
+828 
-841 HYDNNRKQRTQIA
+841 
-854 RVIRKMIDEDRPLT
+854 
-868 IDEYQSSK
+868 
-876 GSRTMSIQ
+876 
-884 TAIDRGLFES
+884 
-894 FDEIIEYAKHVNHS
+894 
-908 VKSIRRL
+908 
-915 DSTED
+915 
-920 VYCLRVPE
+920 
-928 YGNFALGCGVFV
+928 
-940 KNCDQDSD
+940 
-948 GFHIRTLLLGM
+948 HIRTLLLGM

-1039 LTKITVDDAR
+1039 LTKITVEDAR

>member
-57 SGYGNEIVVTVH
+57 SGYGDEITITVH
-69 DDNSVSVCD
+69 DDNSVSVLD
-78 HGRGIPAGDDL
+78 HGRGIPAGVDL

-105 SAGAYTTGTTGM
+105 SAGVYTTGTTGM

-159 DVIREELS
+159 DVIREELL

-222 LNAREESTQWCYP
+222 LNARGESTQWCYP
-235 GGLDE
+235 GGLAE
-240 WFSEGRETVSVA
+240 WFSEGREAVSVT
-252 GTANVDGH
+252 GTSSVDGH

-486 PKKSQYGRVLIACF
+486 PKKSQYGRVLIAA
-500 TGDTTVRLVDGK
+500 DADVDG
-512 TKTFRELVDSN
+512 
-523 EEIWVWSRTK
+523 
-533 DGRIVPAKSTGAFK
+533 A
-547 TRTSDDLVEITLDN
+547 
-561 DDTFTCTADH
+561 
-571 MIMLSDGQFV
+571 
-581 RADELDEN
+581 
-589 DSLSPIYFDEE
+589 
-600 NGRQMVFD
+600 
-608 EDSGQF
+608 
-614 KFAYRIIAEELFDRE
+614 
-629 RHDAMDRLAEEIDS
+629 
-643 GQIESHQRSV
+643 
-653 QVHHLD
+653 
-659 GDKKNDCPSN
+659 
-669 LEWLTASEH
+669 
-678 FRRHNELGWTCYN
+678 
-691 IGDKHRERVR
+691 
-701 ELHHQGHYADYT
+701 
-713 WADTYNGSPKH
+713 
-724 IEDVKR
+724 
-730 AHREGRYKHCSFNAR
+730 
-745 GYNGSEQNR
+745 
-754 ETARRTNRLSHHRE
+754 
-768 SVKDG
+768 
-773 KILNTVAYL
+773 
-782 LQTGRVI
+782 
-789 DETTFDFH
+789 
-797 RQKGCMTFERA
+797 
-808 LERFESV
+808 
-815 EEMIQ
+815 
-820 LAADRVGA
+820 
-828 IDVDSWRPCREYS
+828 
-841 HYDNNRKQRTQIA
+841 
-854 RVIRKMIDEDRPLT
+854 
-868 IDEYQSSK
+868 
-876 GSRTMSIQ
+876 
-884 TAIDRGLFES
+884 
-894 FDEIIEYAKHVNHS
+894 
-908 VKSIRRL
+908 
-915 DSTED
+915 
-920 VYCLRVPE
+920 
-928 YGNFALGCGVFV
+928 
-940 KNCDQDSD
+940 
-948 GFHIRTLLLGM
+948 HIRTLLLGM

>member
-57 SGYGNEIVVTVH
+57 SGYGDEITITVH
-69 DDNSVSVCD
+69 DDNSVSVLD
-78 HGRGIPAGDDL
+78 HGRGIPAGVDL

-159 DVIREELS
+159 DVIREELL

-199 WDIDEVKSRCEIAAF
+199 WDINEVKSRCEIAAF
-214 LTPGVTIT
+214 LTPGVTIA
-222 LNAREESTQWCYP
+222 LNAQGESTQWCYP
-235 GGLDE
+235 GGLAE
-240 WFSEGRETVSVA
+240 WFSEGREAVSVA

-447 PLRGKIKNVYEI
+447 PLRGKIRNVYEI

-486 PKKSQYGRVLIACF
+486 PKKSQYGRVLIAA
-500 TGDTTVRLVDGK
+500 DADVDG
-512 TKTFRELVDSN
+512 
-523 EEIWVWSRTK
+523 
-533 DGRIVPAKSTGAFK
+533 A
-547 TRTSDDLVEITLDN
+547 
-561 DDTFTCTADH
+561 
-571 MIMLSDGQFV
+571 
-581 RADELDEN
+581 
-589 DSLSPIYFDEE
+589 
-600 NGRQMVFD
+600 
-608 EDSGQF
+608 
-614 KFAYRIIAEELFDRE
+614 
-629 RHDAMDRLAEEIDS
+629 
-643 GQIESHQRSV
+643 
-653 QVHHLD
+653 
-659 GDKKNDCPSN
+659 
-669 LEWLTASEH
+669 
-678 FRRHNELGWTCYN
+678 
-691 IGDKHRERVR
+691 
-701 ELHHQGHYADYT
+701 
-713 WADTYNGSPKH
+713 
-724 IEDVKR
+724 
-730 AHREGRYKHCSFNAR
+730 
-745 GYNGSEQNR
+745 
-754 ETARRTNRLSHHRE
+754 
-768 SVKDG
+768 
-773 KILNTVAYL
+773 
-782 LQTGRVI
+782 
-789 DETTFDFH
+789 
-797 RQKGCMTFERA
+797 
-808 LERFESV
+808 
-815 EEMIQ
+815 
-820 LAADRVGA
+820 
-828 IDVDSWRPCREYS
+828 
-841 HYDNNRKQRTQIA
+841 
-854 RVIRKMIDEDRPLT
+854 
-868 IDEYQSSK
+868 
-876 GSRTMSIQ
+876 
-884 TAIDRGLFES
+884 
-894 FDEIIEYAKHVNHS
+894 
-908 VKSIRRL
+908 
-915 DSTED
+915 
-920 VYCLRVPE
+920 
-928 YGNFALGCGVFV
+928 
-940 KNCDQDSD
+940 
-948 GFHIRTLLLGM
+948 HIRTLLLGM

-1058 LGNDLD
+1058 LGNDLE
-1064 GRKQWLAQEVRF
+1064 GRKQWLAREVRF

>member
-57 SGYGNEIVVTVH
+57 SGYGDEIVVTVH

-78 HGRGIPAGDDL
+78 HGRGIPVGVDL

-117 HGIGMKAVNAASSFM
+117 HGIGMKAVNAASSLM

-159 DVIREELS
+159 DVIREELL

-222 LNAREESTQWCYP
+222 LNARGESTQWCYP
-235 GGLDE
+235 GGLAE
-240 WFSEGRETVSVA
+240 WFSEGREAVSVA

-297 LPAAFSTFA
+297 MPAAFSTFA

-486 PKKSQYGRVLIACF
+486 PKKSQYGRVLIAA
-500 TGDTTVRLVDGK
+500 DADVDG
-512 TKTFRELVDSN
+512 
-523 EEIWVWSRTK
+523 
-533 DGRIVPAKSTGAFK
+533 A
-547 TRTSDDLVEITLDN
+547 
-561 DDTFTCTADH
+561 
-571 MIMLSDGQFV
+571 
-581 RADELDEN
+581 
-589 DSLSPIYFDEE
+589 
-600 NGRQMVFD
+600 
-608 EDSGQF
+608 
-614 KFAYRIIAEELFDRE
+614 
-629 RHDAMDRLAEEIDS
+629 
-643 GQIESHQRSV
+643 
-653 QVHHLD
+653 
-659 GDKKNDCPSN
+659 
-669 LEWLTASEH
+669 
-678 FRRHNELGWTCYN
+678 
-691 IGDKHRERVR
+691 
-701 ELHHQGHYADYT
+701 
-713 WADTYNGSPKH
+713 
-724 IEDVKR
+724 
-730 AHREGRYKHCSFNAR
+730 
-745 GYNGSEQNR
+745 
-754 ETARRTNRLSHHRE
+754 
-768 SVKDG
+768 
-773 KILNTVAYL
+773 
-782 LQTGRVI
+782 
-789 DETTFDFH
+789 
-797 RQKGCMTFERA
+797 
-808 LERFESV
+808 
-815 EEMIQ
+815 
-820 LAADRVGA
+820 
-828 IDVDSWRPCREYS
+828 
-841 HYDNNRKQRTQIA
+841 
-854 RVIRKMIDEDRPLT
+854 
-868 IDEYQSSK
+868 
-876 GSRTMSIQ
+876 
-884 TAIDRGLFES
+884 
-894 FDEIIEYAKHVNHS
+894 
-908 VKSIRRL
+908 
-915 DSTED
+915 
-920 VYCLRVPE
+920 
-928 YGNFALGCGVFV
+928 
-940 KNCDQDSD
+940 
-948 GFHIRTLLLGM
+948 HIRTLLLGM

-1039 LTKITVDDAR
+1039 LTKITVEDAR

>member
-57 SGYGNEIVVTVH
+57 SGYGDEITITVH

-78 HGRGIPAGDDL
+78 HGRGIPAGVDL

-159 DVIREELS
+159 DVIREELL
-167 DKIGPHGTLIT
+167 DKIGPNGTLIT

-188 TITKPVLESNE
+188 MITKPVLESNE

-222 LNAREESTQWCYP
+222 LNARGESTQWCYP
-235 GGLDE
+235 DGLAE
-240 WFSEGRETVSVA
+240 WFSEGREAVSVT
-252 GTANVDGH
+252 GTSNVDGH

-486 PKKSQYGRVLIACF
+486 PKKSQYGRVLIAA
-500 TGDTTVRLVDGK
+500 DADVDG
-512 TKTFRELVDSN
+512 
-523 EEIWVWSRTK
+523 
-533 DGRIVPAKSTGAFK
+533 A
-547 TRTSDDLVEITLDN
+547 
-561 DDTFTCTADH
+561 
-571 MIMLSDGQFV
+571 
-581 RADELDEN
+581 
-589 DSLSPIYFDEE
+589 
-600 NGRQMVFD
+600 
-608 EDSGQF
+608 
-614 KFAYRIIAEELFDRE
+614 
-629 RHDAMDRLAEEIDS
+629 
-643 GQIESHQRSV
+643 
-653 QVHHLD
+653 
-659 GDKKNDCPSN
+659 
-669 LEWLTASEH
+669 
-678 FRRHNELGWTCYN
+678 
-691 IGDKHRERVR
+691 
-701 ELHHQGHYADYT
+701 
-713 WADTYNGSPKH
+713 
-724 IEDVKR
+724 
-730 AHREGRYKHCSFNAR
+730 
-745 GYNGSEQNR
+745 
-754 ETARRTNRLSHHRE
+754 
-768 SVKDG
+768 
-773 KILNTVAYL
+773 
-782 LQTGRVI
+782 
-789 DETTFDFH
+789 
-797 RQKGCMTFERA
+797 
-808 LERFESV
+808 
-815 EEMIQ
+815 
-820 LAADRVGA
+820 
-828 IDVDSWRPCREYS
+828 
-841 HYDNNRKQRTQIA
+841 
-854 RVIRKMIDEDRPLT
+854 
-868 IDEYQSSK
+868 
-876 GSRTMSIQ
+876 
-884 TAIDRGLFES
+884 
-894 FDEIIEYAKHVNHS
+894 
-908 VKSIRRL
+908 
-915 DSTED
+915 
-920 VYCLRVPE
+920 
-928 YGNFALGCGVFV
+928 
-940 KNCDQDSD
+940 
-948 GFHIRTLLLGM
+948 HIRTLLLGM

-1039 LTKITVDDAR
+1039 LTTVDDAR
-1049 HASTVLKRL
+1049 RASTVLKRL

-1064 GRKQWLAQEVRF
+1064 GCKQRLAQEVRF

>member
-57 SGYGNEIVVTVH
+57 SGYGDEIVVTVH
-69 DDNSVSVCD
+69 DDNSVSVLD
-78 HGRGIPAGDDL
+78 HGRGIPAGVDL

-159 DVIREELS
+159 DVIREERM

-199 WDIDEVKSRCEIAAF
+199 WDIIEVKSRCEIAAF

-222 LNAREESTQWCYP
+222 LNARGESTQLCYP
-235 GGLDE
+235 GGLAE
-240 WFSEGRETVSVA
+240 WFSEGREAVSVA

-486 PKKSQYGRVLIACF
+486 PKKSQYGRVLIAA
-500 TGDTTVRLVDGK
+500 DADVDG
-512 TKTFRELVDSN
+512 
-523 EEIWVWSRTK
+523 
-533 DGRIVPAKSTGAFK
+533 A
-547 TRTSDDLVEITLDN
+547 
-561 DDTFTCTADH
+561 
-571 MIMLSDGQFV
+571 
-581 RADELDEN
+581 
-589 DSLSPIYFDEE
+589 
-600 NGRQMVFD
+600 
-608 EDSGQF
+608 
-614 KFAYRIIAEELFDRE
+614 
-629 RHDAMDRLAEEIDS
+629 
-643 GQIESHQRSV
+643 
-653 QVHHLD
+653 
-659 GDKKNDCPSN
+659 
-669 LEWLTASEH
+669 
-678 FRRHNELGWTCYN
+678 
-691 IGDKHRERVR
+691 
-701 ELHHQGHYADYT
+701 
-713 WADTYNGSPKH
+713 
-724 IEDVKR
+724 
-730 AHREGRYKHCSFNAR
+730 
-745 GYNGSEQNR
+745 
-754 ETARRTNRLSHHRE
+754 
-768 SVKDG
+768 
-773 KILNTVAYL
+773 
-782 LQTGRVI
+782 
-789 DETTFDFH
+789 
-797 RQKGCMTFERA
+797 
-808 LERFESV
+808 
-815 EEMIQ
+815 
-820 LAADRVGA
+820 
-828 IDVDSWRPCREYS
+828 
-841 HYDNNRKQRTQIA
+841 
-854 RVIRKMIDEDRPLT
+854 
-868 IDEYQSSK
+868 
-876 GSRTMSIQ
+876 
-884 TAIDRGLFES
+884 
-894 FDEIIEYAKHVNHS
+894 
-908 VKSIRRL
+908 
-915 DSTED
+915 
-920 VYCLRVPE
+920 
-928 YGNFALGCGVFV
+928 
-940 KNCDQDSD
+940 
-948 GFHIRTLLLGM
+948 HIRTLLLGM

-1039 LTKITVDDAR
+1039 LTKITVEDAR

>member
-57 SGYGNEIVVTVH
+57 SGYGDEITITVY
-69 DDNSVSVCD
+69 DDNSVSVLD
-78 HGRGIPAGDDL
+78 HGRGIPAGADL

-159 DVIREELS
+159 DVICEELL

-222 LNAREESTQWCYP
+222 LNARGESTQWCYP
-235 GGLDE
+235 GGLAE
-240 WFSEGRETVSVA
+240 WFSEGREAVSVA

-297 LPAAFSTFA
+297 MPAAFSTFA

-486 PKKSQYGRVLIACF
+486 PKKSQYGRVLIAA
-500 TGDTTVRLVDGK
+500 DADVDG
-512 TKTFRELVDSN
+512 
-523 EEIWVWSRTK
+523 
-533 DGRIVPAKSTGAFK
+533 A
-547 TRTSDDLVEITLDN
+547 
-561 DDTFTCTADH
+561 
-571 MIMLSDGQFV
+571 
-581 RADELDEN
+581 
-589 DSLSPIYFDEE
+589 
-600 NGRQMVFD
+600 
-608 EDSGQF
+608 
-614 KFAYRIIAEELFDRE
+614 
-629 RHDAMDRLAEEIDS
+629 
-643 GQIESHQRSV
+643 
-653 QVHHLD
+653 
-659 GDKKNDCPSN
+659 
-669 LEWLTASEH
+669 
-678 FRRHNELGWTCYN
+678 
-691 IGDKHRERVR
+691 
-701 ELHHQGHYADYT
+701 
-713 WADTYNGSPKH
+713 
-724 IEDVKR
+724 
-730 AHREGRYKHCSFNAR
+730 
-745 GYNGSEQNR
+745 
-754 ETARRTNRLSHHRE
+754 
-768 SVKDG
+768 
-773 KILNTVAYL
+773 
-782 LQTGRVI
+782 
-789 DETTFDFH
+789 
-797 RQKGCMTFERA
+797 
-808 LERFESV
+808 
-815 EEMIQ
+815 
-820 LAADRVGA
+820 
-828 IDVDSWRPCREYS
+828 
-841 HYDNNRKQRTQIA
+841 
-854 RVIRKMIDEDRPLT
+854 
-868 IDEYQSSK
+868 
-876 GSRTMSIQ
+876 
-884 TAIDRGLFES
+884 
-894 FDEIIEYAKHVNHS
+894 
-908 VKSIRRL
+908 
-915 DSTED
+915 
-920 VYCLRVPE
+920 
-928 YGNFALGCGVFV
+928 
-940 KNCDQDSD
+940 
-948 GFHIRTLLLGM
+948 HIRTLLLGM

>member
-57 SGYGNEIVVTVH
+57 SGYGDEITITVH
-69 DDNSVSVCD
+69 DDNSVSVLD
-78 HGRGIPAGDDL
+78 HGRGIPAGVDL

-132 RVESIREDGSAFL
+132 RVESIREDGSPFL

-159 DVIREELS
+159 DVIREELL

-222 LNAREESTQWCYP
+222 LNARGESTQWCYP
-235 GGLDE
+235 GGLAE
-240 WFSEGRETVSVA
+240 WFSEGREAVSVT
-252 GTANVDGH
+252 GTSSVDGH

-356 GKFVDALFDNSSFA
+356 GKFVDALFDNAPFA

-486 PKKSQYGRVLIACF
+486 PKKSQYGKVLIAA
-500 TGDTTVRLVDGK
+500 DADVDG
-512 TKTFRELVDSN
+512 S
-523 EEIWVWSRTK
+523 
-533 DGRIVPAKSTGAFK
+533 
-547 TRTSDDLVEITLDN
+547 
-561 DDTFTCTADH
+561 
-571 MIMLSDGQFV
+571 
-581 RADELDEN
+581 
-589 DSLSPIYFDEE
+589 
-600 NGRQMVFD
+600 
-608 EDSGQF
+608 
-614 KFAYRIIAEELFDRE
+614 
-629 RHDAMDRLAEEIDS
+629 
-643 GQIESHQRSV
+643 
-653 QVHHLD
+653 
-659 GDKKNDCPSN
+659 
-669 LEWLTASEH
+669 
-678 FRRHNELGWTCYN
+678 
-691 IGDKHRERVR
+691 
-701 ELHHQGHYADYT
+701 
-713 WADTYNGSPKH
+713 
-724 IEDVKR
+724 
-730 AHREGRYKHCSFNAR
+730 
-745 GYNGSEQNR
+745 
-754 ETARRTNRLSHHRE
+754 
-768 SVKDG
+768 
-773 KILNTVAYL
+773 
-782 LQTGRVI
+782 
-789 DETTFDFH
+789 
-797 RQKGCMTFERA
+797 
-808 LERFESV
+808 
-815 EEMIQ
+815 
-820 LAADRVGA
+820 
-828 IDVDSWRPCREYS
+828 
-841 HYDNNRKQRTQIA
+841 
-854 RVIRKMIDEDRPLT
+854 
-868 IDEYQSSK
+868 
-876 GSRTMSIQ
+876 
-884 TAIDRGLFES
+884 
-894 FDEIIEYAKHVNHS
+894 
-908 VKSIRRL
+908 
-915 DSTED
+915 
-920 VYCLRVPE
+920 
-928 YGNFALGCGVFV
+928 
-940 KNCDQDSD
+940 
-948 GFHIRTLLLGM
+948 HIRTLLLGM

>member
-57 SGYGNEIVVTVH
+57 SGYGDEITITVH
-69 DDNSVSVCD
+69 DDNSVSVLD
-78 HGRGIPAGDDL
+78 HGRGIPAGVDL

-105 SAGAYTTGTTGM
+105 SAGAYMTGTTGM

-159 DVIREELS
+159 DVIREDLL

-222 LNAREESTQWCYP
+222 LDARGESTQWCYP
-235 GGLDE
+235 GGLAE
-240 WFSEGRETVSVA
+240 WFSEGREAVSVT
-252 GTANVDGH
+252 GTSNVDGH

-486 PKKSQYGRVLIACF
+486 PKKSQYGRVLIAC
-500 TGDTTVRLVDGK
+500 
-512 TKTFRELVDSN
+512 
-523 EEIWVWSRTK
+523 
-533 DGRIVPAKSTGAFK
+533 
-547 TRTSDDLVEITLDN
+547 
-561 DDTFTCTADH
+561 
-571 MIMLSDGQFV
+571 
-581 RADELDEN
+581 
-589 DSLSPIYFDEE
+589 
-600 NGRQMVFD
+600 
-608 EDSGQF
+608 
-614 KFAYRIIAEELFDRE
+614 
-629 RHDAMDRLAEEIDS
+629 
-643 GQIESHQRSV
+643 
-653 QVHHLD
+653 
-659 GDKKNDCPSN
+659 
-669 LEWLTASEH
+669 
-678 FRRHNELGWTCYN
+678 
-691 IGDKHRERVR
+691 
-701 ELHHQGHYADYT
+701 
-713 WADTYNGSPKH
+713 
-724 IEDVKR
+724 
-730 AHREGRYKHCSFNAR
+730 
-745 GYNGSEQNR
+745 
-754 ETARRTNRLSHHRE
+754 
-768 SVKDG
+768 
-773 KILNTVAYL
+773 
-782 LQTGRVI
+782 
-789 DETTFDFH
+789 
-797 RQKGCMTFERA
+797 
-808 LERFESV
+808 
-815 EEMIQ
+815 
-820 LAADRVGA
+820 
-828 IDVDSWRPCREYS
+828 
-841 HYDNNRKQRTQIA
+841 
-854 RVIRKMIDEDRPLT
+854 
-868 IDEYQSSK
+868 
-876 GSRTMSIQ
+876 
-884 TAIDRGLFES
+884 
-894 FDEIIEYAKHVNHS
+894 
-908 VKSIRRL
+908 
-915 DSTED
+915 
-920 VYCLRVPE
+920 
-928 YGNFALGCGVFV
+928 
-940 KNCDQDSD
+940 DQDSD

>member
-57 SGYGNEIVVTVH
+57 SGYGDEVIITVH
-69 DDNSVSVCD
+69 DDNSVSVLD
-78 HGRGIPAGDDL
+78 HGRGVPGGVDL

-145 LEFECGELTLKRYG
+145 LEFECGELALKRYG
-159 DVIREELS
+159 DVIREELL

-199 WDIDEVKSRCEIAAF
+199 WDINEVKSRCEIAAF

-222 LNAREESTQWCYP
+222 LNARGESTQWCYP
-235 GGLDE
+235 GGLAE
-240 WFSEGRETVSVA
+240 WFSEGRETVSVT
-252 GTANVDGH
+252 GTSNVDGH

-486 PKKSQYGRVLIACF
+486 PKKSQYGRVLIAA
-500 TGDTTVRLVDGK
+500 DADVDG
-512 TKTFRELVDSN
+512 
-523 EEIWVWSRTK
+523 
-533 DGRIVPAKSTGAFK
+533 A
-547 TRTSDDLVEITLDN
+547 
-561 DDTFTCTADH
+561 
-571 MIMLSDGQFV
+571 
-581 RADELDEN
+581 
-589 DSLSPIYFDEE
+589 
-600 NGRQMVFD
+600 
-608 EDSGQF
+608 
-614 KFAYRIIAEELFDRE
+614 
-629 RHDAMDRLAEEIDS
+629 
-643 GQIESHQRSV
+643 
-653 QVHHLD
+653 
-659 GDKKNDCPSN
+659 
-669 LEWLTASEH
+669 
-678 FRRHNELGWTCYN
+678 
-691 IGDKHRERVR
+691 
-701 ELHHQGHYADYT
+701 
-713 WADTYNGSPKH
+713 
-724 IEDVKR
+724 
-730 AHREGRYKHCSFNAR
+730 
-745 GYNGSEQNR
+745 
-754 ETARRTNRLSHHRE
+754 
-768 SVKDG
+768 
-773 KILNTVAYL
+773 
-782 LQTGRVI
+782 
-789 DETTFDFH
+789 
-797 RQKGCMTFERA
+797 
-808 LERFESV
+808 
-815 EEMIQ
+815 
-820 LAADRVGA
+820 
-828 IDVDSWRPCREYS
+828 
-841 HYDNNRKQRTQIA
+841 
-854 RVIRKMIDEDRPLT
+854 
-868 IDEYQSSK
+868 
-876 GSRTMSIQ
+876 
-884 TAIDRGLFES
+884 
-894 FDEIIEYAKHVNHS
+894 
-908 VKSIRRL
+908 
-915 DSTED
+915 
-920 VYCLRVPE
+920 
-928 YGNFALGCGVFV
+928 
-940 KNCDQDSD
+940 
-948 GFHIRTLLLGM
+948 HIRTLLLGM

-1039 LTKITVDDAR
+1039 LTKITVEDAR

>member
-57 SGYGNEIVVTVH
+57 SGHGDEITITVH
-69 DDNSVSVCD
+69 DDNSVSVLD
-78 HGRGIPAGDDL
+78 HGRGIPAGVDL

-159 DVIREELS
+159 DVIREELM

-235 GGLDE
+235 GGLAE
-240 WFSEGRETVSVA
+240 WFSEGREAVSVT
-252 GTANVDGH
+252 GTSNVDGH

-486 PKKSQYGRVLIACF
+486 PKKSQYGRVLIAA
-500 TGDTTVRLVDGK
+500 DADVDG
-512 TKTFRELVDSN
+512 
-523 EEIWVWSRTK
+523 
-533 DGRIVPAKSTGAFK
+533 A
-547 TRTSDDLVEITLDN
+547 
-561 DDTFTCTADH
+561 
-571 MIMLSDGQFV
+571 
-581 RADELDEN
+581 
-589 DSLSPIYFDEE
+589 
-600 NGRQMVFD
+600 
-608 EDSGQF
+608 
-614 KFAYRIIAEELFDRE
+614 
-629 RHDAMDRLAEEIDS
+629 
-643 GQIESHQRSV
+643 
-653 QVHHLD
+653 
-659 GDKKNDCPSN
+659 
-669 LEWLTASEH
+669 
-678 FRRHNELGWTCYN
+678 
-691 IGDKHRERVR
+691 
-701 ELHHQGHYADYT
+701 
-713 WADTYNGSPKH
+713 
-724 IEDVKR
+724 
-730 AHREGRYKHCSFNAR
+730 
-745 GYNGSEQNR
+745 
-754 ETARRTNRLSHHRE
+754 
-768 SVKDG
+768 
-773 KILNTVAYL
+773 
-782 LQTGRVI
+782 
-789 DETTFDFH
+789 
-797 RQKGCMTFERA
+797 
-808 LERFESV
+808 
-815 EEMIQ
+815 
-820 LAADRVGA
+820 
-828 IDVDSWRPCREYS
+828 
-841 HYDNNRKQRTQIA
+841 
-854 RVIRKMIDEDRPLT
+854 
-868 IDEYQSSK
+868 
-876 GSRTMSIQ
+876 
-884 TAIDRGLFES
+884 
-894 FDEIIEYAKHVNHS
+894 
-908 VKSIRRL
+908 
-915 DSTED
+915 
-920 VYCLRVPE
+920 
-928 YGNFALGCGVFV
+928 
-940 KNCDQDSD
+940 
-948 GFHIRTLLLGM
+948 HIRTLLLGM

-1039 LTKITVDDAR
+1039 LTKITVEDAR

>member
-57 SGYGNEIVVTVH
+57 SGYGDEITITVH
-69 DDNSVSVCD
+69 DDNSVSVLD
-78 HGRGIPAGDDL
+78 HGRGIPAGVDL

-145 LEFECGELTLKRYG
+145 LEFERGELTLKRYG
-159 DVIREELS
+159 DVIREELL
-167 DKIGPHGTLIT
+167 DKIGTHGTLIT

-222 LNAREESTQWCYP
+222 LNARGESTQWCYP
-235 GGLDE
+235 GGLAE
-240 WFSEGRETVSVA
+240 WFSEGREAVSVT
-252 GTANVDGH
+252 GTSNVDGH

-486 PKKSQYGRVLIACF
+486 PKKSQYGRVLIAA
-500 TGDTTVRLVDGK
+500 DADVDG
-512 TKTFRELVDSN
+512 
-523 EEIWVWSRTK
+523 
-533 DGRIVPAKSTGAFK
+533 A
-547 TRTSDDLVEITLDN
+547 
-561 DDTFTCTADH
+561 
-571 MIMLSDGQFV
+571 
-581 RADELDEN
+581 
-589 DSLSPIYFDEE
+589 
-600 NGRQMVFD
+600 
-608 EDSGQF
+608 
-614 KFAYRIIAEELFDRE
+614 
-629 RHDAMDRLAEEIDS
+629 
-643 GQIESHQRSV
+643 
-653 QVHHLD
+653 
-659 GDKKNDCPSN
+659 
-669 LEWLTASEH
+669 
-678 FRRHNELGWTCYN
+678 
-691 IGDKHRERVR
+691 
-701 ELHHQGHYADYT
+701 
-713 WADTYNGSPKH
+713 
-724 IEDVKR
+724 
-730 AHREGRYKHCSFNAR
+730 
-745 GYNGSEQNR
+745 
-754 ETARRTNRLSHHRE
+754 
-768 SVKDG
+768 
-773 KILNTVAYL
+773 
-782 LQTGRVI
+782 
-789 DETTFDFH
+789 
-797 RQKGCMTFERA
+797 
-808 LERFESV
+808 
-815 EEMIQ
+815 
-820 LAADRVGA
+820 
-828 IDVDSWRPCREYS
+828 
-841 HYDNNRKQRTQIA
+841 
-854 RVIRKMIDEDRPLT
+854 
-868 IDEYQSSK
+868 
-876 GSRTMSIQ
+876 
-884 TAIDRGLFES
+884 
-894 FDEIIEYAKHVNHS
+894 
-908 VKSIRRL
+908 
-915 DSTED
+915 
-920 VYCLRVPE
+920 
-928 YGNFALGCGVFV
+928 
-940 KNCDQDSD
+940 
-948 GFHIRTLLLGM
+948 HIRTLLLGM

-973 YVVQSPLYKAI
+973 YVVQSTLYKAI

-1039 LTKITVDDAR
+1039 LVKITVEDAR

>member
-57 SGYGNEIVVTVH
+57 SGYGDEITITVH
-69 DDNSVSVCD
+69 DDNSVSVLD
-78 HGRGIPAGDDL
+78 HGRGIPAGVDL

-159 DVIREELS
+159 DVIREELL

-222 LNAREESTQWCYP
+222 LNARVESTQWCYP
-235 GGLDE
+235 GGLAE
-240 WFSEGRETVSVA
+240 WFSEGREAVSVT
-252 GTANVDGH
+252 GTSSVDGH

-486 PKKSQYGRVLIACF
+486 PKKSQYGRVLIAA
-500 TGDTTVRLVDGK
+500 DADVDG
-512 TKTFRELVDSN
+512 
-523 EEIWVWSRTK
+523 
-533 DGRIVPAKSTGAFK
+533 A
-547 TRTSDDLVEITLDN
+547 
-561 DDTFTCTADH
+561 
-571 MIMLSDGQFV
+571 
-581 RADELDEN
+581 
-589 DSLSPIYFDEE
+589 
-600 NGRQMVFD
+600 
-608 EDSGQF
+608 
-614 KFAYRIIAEELFDRE
+614 
-629 RHDAMDRLAEEIDS
+629 
-643 GQIESHQRSV
+643 
-653 QVHHLD
+653 
-659 GDKKNDCPSN
+659 
-669 LEWLTASEH
+669 
-678 FRRHNELGWTCYN
+678 
-691 IGDKHRERVR
+691 
-701 ELHHQGHYADYT
+701 
-713 WADTYNGSPKH
+713 
-724 IEDVKR
+724 
-730 AHREGRYKHCSFNAR
+730 
-745 GYNGSEQNR
+745 
-754 ETARRTNRLSHHRE
+754 
-768 SVKDG
+768 
-773 KILNTVAYL
+773 
-782 LQTGRVI
+782 
-789 DETTFDFH
+789 
-797 RQKGCMTFERA
+797 
-808 LERFESV
+808 
-815 EEMIQ
+815 
-820 LAADRVGA
+820 
-828 IDVDSWRPCREYS
+828 
-841 HYDNNRKQRTQIA
+841 
-854 RVIRKMIDEDRPLT
+854 
-868 IDEYQSSK
+868 
-876 GSRTMSIQ
+876 
-884 TAIDRGLFES
+884 
-894 FDEIIEYAKHVNHS
+894 
-908 VKSIRRL
+908 
-915 DSTED
+915 
-920 VYCLRVPE
+920 
-928 YGNFALGCGVFV
+928 
-940 KNCDQDSD
+940 
-948 GFHIRTLLLGM
+948 HIRTLLLGM

>member
-57 SGYGNEIVVTVH
+57 SGYGDEITITVY
-69 DDNSVSVCD
+69 DDNSVSVLD
-78 HGRGIPAGDDL
+78 HGRGIPAGVDL

-105 SAGAYTTGTTGM
+105 SAGAYTTGSTGM
-117 HGIGMKAVNAASSFM
+117 HGIGMKAVNAASSSM

-159 DVIREELS
+159 DVIREELL

-178 FMPDTGPVSD
+178 FTPDTGPVSD

-235 GGLDE
+235 GGLAE
-240 WFSEGRETVSVA
+240 WFSEGREAVSVT
-252 GTANVDGH
+252 GTSRVDGH

-297 LPAAFSTFA
+297 MPAAFSTFA

-486 PKKSQYGRVLIACF
+486 PKKSQYGRVLIAA
-500 TGDTTVRLVDGK
+500 DADVDG
-512 TKTFRELVDSN
+512 
-523 EEIWVWSRTK
+523 
-533 DGRIVPAKSTGAFK
+533 A
-547 TRTSDDLVEITLDN
+547 
-561 DDTFTCTADH
+561 
-571 MIMLSDGQFV
+571 
-581 RADELDEN
+581 
-589 DSLSPIYFDEE
+589 
-600 NGRQMVFD
+600 
-608 EDSGQF
+608 
-614 KFAYRIIAEELFDRE
+614 
-629 RHDAMDRLAEEIDS
+629 
-643 GQIESHQRSV
+643 
-653 QVHHLD
+653 
-659 GDKKNDCPSN
+659 
-669 LEWLTASEH
+669 
-678 FRRHNELGWTCYN
+678 
-691 IGDKHRERVR
+691 
-701 ELHHQGHYADYT
+701 
-713 WADTYNGSPKH
+713 
-724 IEDVKR
+724 
-730 AHREGRYKHCSFNAR
+730 
-745 GYNGSEQNR
+745 
-754 ETARRTNRLSHHRE
+754 
-768 SVKDG
+768 
-773 KILNTVAYL
+773 
-782 LQTGRVI
+782 
-789 DETTFDFH
+789 
-797 RQKGCMTFERA
+797 
-808 LERFESV
+808 
-815 EEMIQ
+815 
-820 LAADRVGA
+820 
-828 IDVDSWRPCREYS
+828 
-841 HYDNNRKQRTQIA
+841 
-854 RVIRKMIDEDRPLT
+854 
-868 IDEYQSSK
+868 
-876 GSRTMSIQ
+876 
-884 TAIDRGLFES
+884 
-894 FDEIIEYAKHVNHS
+894 
-908 VKSIRRL
+908 
-915 DSTED
+915 
-920 VYCLRVPE
+920 
-928 YGNFALGCGVFV
+928 
-940 KNCDQDSD
+940 
-948 GFHIRTLLLGM
+948 HIRTLLLGM

-1039 LTKITVDDAR
+1039 LTKITVEDAR

>member
-57 SGYGNEIVVTVH
+57 SGYGDEITITVH
-69 DDNSVSVCD
+69 DDNSVSVLD
-78 HGRGIPAGDDL
+78 HGRGIPAGVDL

-159 DVIREELS
+159 DVIREELL

-199 WDIDEVKSRCEIAAF
+199 WDINEVKSRCEIAAF
-214 LTPGVTIT
+214 LTPRVTIT
-222 LNAREESTQWCYP
+222 LNARGESTQWCYP
-235 GGLDE
+235 GGLAE
-240 WFSEGRETVSVA
+240 WFSEDRESVSVT
-252 GTANVDGH
+252 GTSSVDGH

-297 LPAAFSTFA
+297 MPAAFSTFA

-424 ELIITEGDS
+424 ELIVTEGDS

-486 PKKSQYGRVLIACF
+486 PKKSQYGRVLIAA
-500 TGDTTVRLVDGK
+500 DADVDG
-512 TKTFRELVDSN
+512 
-523 EEIWVWSRTK
+523 
-533 DGRIVPAKSTGAFK
+533 A
-547 TRTSDDLVEITLDN
+547 
-561 DDTFTCTADH
+561 
-571 MIMLSDGQFV
+571 
-581 RADELDEN
+581 
-589 DSLSPIYFDEE
+589 
-600 NGRQMVFD
+600 
-608 EDSGQF
+608 
-614 KFAYRIIAEELFDRE
+614 
-629 RHDAMDRLAEEIDS
+629 
-643 GQIESHQRSV
+643 
-653 QVHHLD
+653 
-659 GDKKNDCPSN
+659 
-669 LEWLTASEH
+669 
-678 FRRHNELGWTCYN
+678 
-691 IGDKHRERVR
+691 
-701 ELHHQGHYADYT
+701 
-713 WADTYNGSPKH
+713 
-724 IEDVKR
+724 
-730 AHREGRYKHCSFNAR
+730 
-745 GYNGSEQNR
+745 
-754 ETARRTNRLSHHRE
+754 
-768 SVKDG
+768 
-773 KILNTVAYL
+773 
-782 LQTGRVI
+782 
-789 DETTFDFH
+789 
-797 RQKGCMTFERA
+797 
-808 LERFESV
+808 
-815 EEMIQ
+815 
-820 LAADRVGA
+820 
-828 IDVDSWRPCREYS
+828 
-841 HYDNNRKQRTQIA
+841 
-854 RVIRKMIDEDRPLT
+854 
-868 IDEYQSSK
+868 
-876 GSRTMSIQ
+876 
-884 TAIDRGLFES
+884 
-894 FDEIIEYAKHVNHS
+894 
-908 VKSIRRL
+908 
-915 DSTED
+915 
-920 VYCLRVPE
+920 
-928 YGNFALGCGVFV
+928 
-940 KNCDQDSD
+940 
-948 GFHIRTLLLGM
+948 HIRTLLLGM

-1039 LTKITVDDAR
+1039 LVKITVEDAR

>member
-57 SGYGNEIVVTVH
+57 SGYGDEITITVH

-78 HGRGIPAGDDL
+78 HGRGIPAGVDL

-159 DVIREELS
+159 DVIREELL

-199 WDIDEVKSRCEIAAF
+199 WDINEVKSRCEIAAF

-222 LNAREESTQWCYP
+222 LNARGESTQWCYL
-235 GGLDE
+235 GGLAE
-240 WFSEGRETVSVA
+240 WFSEGRETVSVT
-252 GTANVDGH
+252 GTSNVDGH

-486 PKKSQYGRVLIACF
+486 PKKSQYGRVLIAC
-500 TGDTTVRLVDGK
+500 
-512 TKTFRELVDSN
+512 
-523 EEIWVWSRTK
+523 
-533 DGRIVPAKSTGAFK
+533 
-547 TRTSDDLVEITLDN
+547 
-561 DDTFTCTADH
+561 
-571 MIMLSDGQFV
+571 
-581 RADELDEN
+581 
-589 DSLSPIYFDEE
+589 
-600 NGRQMVFD
+600 
-608 EDSGQF
+608 
-614 KFAYRIIAEELFDRE
+614 
-629 RHDAMDRLAEEIDS
+629 
-643 GQIESHQRSV
+643 
-653 QVHHLD
+653 
-659 GDKKNDCPSN
+659 
-669 LEWLTASEH
+669 
-678 FRRHNELGWTCYN
+678 
-691 IGDKHRERVR
+691 
-701 ELHHQGHYADYT
+701 
-713 WADTYNGSPKH
+713 
-724 IEDVKR
+724 
-730 AHREGRYKHCSFNAR
+730 
-745 GYNGSEQNR
+745 
-754 ETARRTNRLSHHRE
+754 
-768 SVKDG
+768 
-773 KILNTVAYL
+773 
-782 LQTGRVI
+782 
-789 DETTFDFH
+789 
-797 RQKGCMTFERA
+797 
-808 LERFESV
+808 
-815 EEMIQ
+815 
-820 LAADRVGA
+820 
-828 IDVDSWRPCREYS
+828 
-841 HYDNNRKQRTQIA
+841 
-854 RVIRKMIDEDRPLT
+854 
-868 IDEYQSSK
+868 
-876 GSRTMSIQ
+876 
-884 TAIDRGLFES
+884 
-894 FDEIIEYAKHVNHS
+894 
-908 VKSIRRL
+908 
-915 DSTED
+915 
-920 VYCLRVPE
+920 
-928 YGNFALGCGVFV
+928 
-940 KNCDQDSD
+940 DQDSD

-1064 GRKQWLAQEVRF
+1064 GRKQWLAREVRF

>member
-57 SGYGNEIVVTVH
+57 SGYGDEIVVTVH
-69 DDNSVSVCD
+69 DDNSVSVLD
-78 HGRGIPAGDDL
+78 HGRGIPAGVDL

-159 DVIREELS
+159 DVIREGLL

-222 LNAREESTQWCYP
+222 LNARGESTQWCYP
-235 GGLDE
+235 GGLAE
-240 WFSEGRETVSVA
+240 WFSEGRETVSVT
-252 GTANVDGH
+252 GTSSVDGH

-321 AVHVKV
+321 AIHVKV

-486 PKKSQYGRVLIACF
+486 PKKSQYGRVLIAA
-500 TGDTTVRLVDGK
+500 DADVDG
-512 TKTFRELVDSN
+512 
-523 EEIWVWSRTK
+523 
-533 DGRIVPAKSTGAFK
+533 A
-547 TRTSDDLVEITLDN
+547 
-561 DDTFTCTADH
+561 
-571 MIMLSDGQFV
+571 
-581 RADELDEN
+581 
-589 DSLSPIYFDEE
+589 
-600 NGRQMVFD
+600 
-608 EDSGQF
+608 
-614 KFAYRIIAEELFDRE
+614 
-629 RHDAMDRLAEEIDS
+629 
-643 GQIESHQRSV
+643 
-653 QVHHLD
+653 
-659 GDKKNDCPSN
+659 
-669 LEWLTASEH
+669 
-678 FRRHNELGWTCYN
+678 
-691 IGDKHRERVR
+691 
-701 ELHHQGHYADYT
+701 
-713 WADTYNGSPKH
+713 
-724 IEDVKR
+724 
-730 AHREGRYKHCSFNAR
+730 
-745 GYNGSEQNR
+745 
-754 ETARRTNRLSHHRE
+754 
-768 SVKDG
+768 
-773 KILNTVAYL
+773 
-782 LQTGRVI
+782 
-789 DETTFDFH
+789 
-797 RQKGCMTFERA
+797 
-808 LERFESV
+808 
-815 EEMIQ
+815 
-820 LAADRVGA
+820 
-828 IDVDSWRPCREYS
+828 
-841 HYDNNRKQRTQIA
+841 
-854 RVIRKMIDEDRPLT
+854 
-868 IDEYQSSK
+868 
-876 GSRTMSIQ
+876 
-884 TAIDRGLFES
+884 
-894 FDEIIEYAKHVNHS
+894 
-908 VKSIRRL
+908 
-915 DSTED
+915 
-920 VYCLRVPE
+920 
-928 YGNFALGCGVFV
+928 
-940 KNCDQDSD
+940 
-948 GFHIRTLLLGM
+948 HIRTLLLGM

>member
-57 SGYGNEIVVTVH
+57 SGYGDEITITVH
-69 DDNSVSVCD
+69 DDNSVSVLD
-78 HGRGIPAGDDL
+78 HGRGIPAGVDL

-159 DVIREELS
+159 DVIREELL

-222 LNAREESTQWCYP
+222 LNARGESTQWCYP
-235 GGLDE
+235 GGLAE
-240 WFSEGRETVSVA
+240 WFSEGREAVSVT
-252 GTANVDGH
+252 GTSNVDGH

-486 PKKSQYGRVLIACF
+486 PKKSQYGRVLIAA
-500 TGDTTVRLVDGK
+500 DADVDG
-512 TKTFRELVDSN
+512 
-523 EEIWVWSRTK
+523 
-533 DGRIVPAKSTGAFK
+533 A
-547 TRTSDDLVEITLDN
+547 
-561 DDTFTCTADH
+561 
-571 MIMLSDGQFV
+571 
-581 RADELDEN
+581 
-589 DSLSPIYFDEE
+589 
-600 NGRQMVFD
+600 
-608 EDSGQF
+608 
-614 KFAYRIIAEELFDRE
+614 
-629 RHDAMDRLAEEIDS
+629 
-643 GQIESHQRSV
+643 
-653 QVHHLD
+653 
-659 GDKKNDCPSN
+659 
-669 LEWLTASEH
+669 
-678 FRRHNELGWTCYN
+678 
-691 IGDKHRERVR
+691 
-701 ELHHQGHYADYT
+701 
-713 WADTYNGSPKH
+713 
-724 IEDVKR
+724 
-730 AHREGRYKHCSFNAR
+730 
-745 GYNGSEQNR
+745 
-754 ETARRTNRLSHHRE
+754 
-768 SVKDG
+768 
-773 KILNTVAYL
+773 
-782 LQTGRVI
+782 
-789 DETTFDFH
+789 
-797 RQKGCMTFERA
+797 
-808 LERFESV
+808 
-815 EEMIQ
+815 
-820 LAADRVGA
+820 
-828 IDVDSWRPCREYS
+828 
-841 HYDNNRKQRTQIA
+841 
-854 RVIRKMIDEDRPLT
+854 
-868 IDEYQSSK
+868 
-876 GSRTMSIQ
+876 
-884 TAIDRGLFES
+884 
-894 FDEIIEYAKHVNHS
+894 
-908 VKSIRRL
+908 
-915 DSTED
+915 
-920 VYCLRVPE
+920 
-928 YGNFALGCGVFV
+928 
-940 KNCDQDSD
+940 
-948 GFHIRTLLLGM
+948 HIRTLLLGM

-997 SESEMVDRRNELAGY
+997 SESEMVDRRNELASY

-1039 LTKITVDDAR
+1039 LVKITVDDAR